1 MAWAEDEAIGPD
13 VASAGQHVS
22 ERIGRDAAAQPD
34 LEEALEASRYASHP
48 YSSHPKEWPPLVEVA
63 ETRQLPPILVERY
76 NAVAGE
82 GTALCGIFS
91 EIHRAWATVD
101 NSFFIWR
108 FDKWDGQ
115 CQEYNA
121 NEQVICAVGLARAKP
136 GIFVEA
142 IQYLLVLATPIELM
156 LVGVCCSASGDGTNP
171 YAELSLQPLP
181 EYMISTDG
189 VTVTCITCTDKGQI
203 FLAGR
208 DGHIY
213 ELQYT
218 TGSGWR
224 KRCRKVCLTAGLG
237 SLLSRWVLPNAFKF
251 SAVDPIVDMVIDEE
265 RNTIY
270 ARTEGMKLQLF
281 DLGASGDGPLKKITE
296 ERNLV
301 DPRDAPYGSR
311 RPNAQRAARSPKPSI
326 VCIAPL
332 SAMESKWLHAVAVLS
347 DGKRLFLSTSGG
359 SSSVGLST
367 GLQRPSCLKIVATRP
382 SPPLG
387 VGGGLTFGA
396 VSAAGRAQPEDL
408 ALKVESAFY
417 SAGALIMSD
426 SSATAMSSLL
436 AVQKDSAAQLSLP
449 STFGTASRSSRALRE
464 TVSALPVEGRMLCAS
479 DVFPP
484 PDAAF
489 IMQSLYADVE
499 CFAAFGKPSEKSSIK
514 LWAKGDLPTQHI
526 LPRRRIVVF
535 NTMGLMEVVFNR
547 PVDIL
552 RKLLD
557 GNTLRSQLEEFFNRF
572 GTGEAAAM
580 CLMLATK
587 LLYTEDSLISNA
599 VSEKA
604 AEAFEDPALVGMPQ
618 IDGSTALS
626 NTRTQAGGFS
636 MGQVVQE
643 AQPIFSGAYEGLC
656 LCSSRLLYPIWE
668 LPIMVVRG
676 LVGSNDRGDGVV
688 VCRLSTGAM
697 KVLESKIRSLETFFR
712 SRRNKRRGL
721 YGYVAG
727 LGDSGSILYK
737 AGPIIGSGGHSS
749 GKSPYSSH
757 IRDVNPTDQSAS
769 NKKQRLP
776 CTSAELAAMEVRAI
790 ECLRRLLRR
799 SGEALFLLQLI
810 CQHNVARLVQ
820 TLGSDLRKKLVQLT
834 FHQLVCSE
842 DGDQLAMRL
851 ISALMEYYIG
861 PEGTG
866 TIEEISTKLREGCPS
881 YFNESD
887 YKYYLAVECLERAS
901 VINNYEQKD
910 ILARDAYNL
919 LTKIPDSAD
928 LSAICKR
935 FENLRFYEAV
945 VRLPLQK
952 AQALDSHAD
961 VINGQIDGR
970 HHDII
975 TAQREQCYKIVMN
988 ALCTLKGVGQ
998 SGTQGAD
1005 KSSGS
1010 VTAIDPVSRGKY
1022 IRQIIQ
1028 LSVQWPDTM
1037 FHEHLYKTLI
1047 ELGLE
1052 NELLEYGGSDL
1063 VAFLQSAGRKHHEEE
1078 RLSSGEELVGDED
1091 VARALLGA
1099 CKDLPEPVLAVY
1111 DQLLSNGA
1119 IVPSLNLK
1127 LRLLRSVLAIL
1138 REWGMSVVAHKLGTT
1153 TAGASFFLD
1162 GTFSLNQTG
1171 SLNKG
1176 IRDKIISL
1184 ANRYMTEVRRLN
1196 LPQSQTETVYRGF
1209 RELEEKLLS
1218 QTTPNTCWVGKS
1230 EVQFP
1235 LTAAAAAA
1243 VVVMCGAAARALN
1256 SVSRGA
1262 FSWKPTGFPQQTLAA
1277 AVSRSGVGLHSGART
1292 TARLIPARA
1301 GEGRYF
1307 VVEGEGEGETRVAA
1321 EVANAEARSPLCTTL
1336 RRGGAR
1342 VRTVEHL
1349 LSAMEALGVDNCR
1362 VEVSG
1367 GDEIPLLDG
1376 SAQEWVEAIRGA
1388 SLCAAKDSSGQKME
1402 KLAPEINKPV
1412 YLQKSDCF
1420 VAALPSS
1427 RIRITY
1433 GIDFPKVSAIGC
1445 QRFATVLDA
1454 NVYSNKIAPARTF
1467 CVFEEVEKLRAA
1479 GLIKGGSLE
1488 NAMVCSTSG
1497 GWLNPPLR
1505 FEDEPCR
1512 HKSLDLIGDF
1522 SLLAQ
1527 NGNQGFPIA
1536 HVVAYKAGHAL
1547 HTDFLWHLLGRSI
1560 VGQEKLAVQ
1569 C

>member
-1 MAWAEDEAIGPD
+1 MLLVDSIVGGKPLSCTAALCRGAPTMAWGEDEAIGPD
-13 VASAGQHVS
+13 VASAGLHVS

-34 LEEALEASRYASHP
+34 LEEALEASRYSSHP
-48 YSSHPKEWPPLVEVA
+48 YSSHPKEWPPLVEIA
-63 ETRQLPPILVERY
+63 ETRQLPPMLIERY
-76 NAVAGE
+76 NAAAGE

-91 EIHRAWATVD
+91 DIHRAWATVD

-115 CQEYNA
+115 CQDYNVD
-121 NEQVICAVGLARAKP
+121 EQAICAVGLARAKP

-142 IQYLLVLATPIELM
+142 IQYLLVLATPVELV
-156 LVGVCCSASGDGTNP
+156 LVGVCCSASADGTDP

-181 EYMISTDG
+181 EYMIATDG

-224 KRCRKVCLTAGLG
+224 KRCRKVCLTTGIG

-251 SAVDPIVDMVIDEE
+251 STVDPIVDMVIDDE

-281 DLGASGDGPLKKITE
+281 DLGANGDGPLTKVTE
-296 ERNLV
+296 EKNIV
-301 DPRDAPYGSR
+301 DPRDAPYGGR
-311 RPNAQRAARSPKPSI
+311 RSNAQRSARSPKPSI
-326 VCIAPL
+326 VCISPL
-332 SAMESKWLHAVAVLS
+332 SSMESKWLHAVAVLS
-347 DGKRLFLSTSGG
+347 DGKRLFLTTSGG
-359 SSSVGLST
+359 SGSSVGLSSS
-367 GLQRPSCLKIVATRP
+367 LQRPTCLKIVATRP

-396 VSAAGRAQPEDL
+396 VSAAGRAHPEDL

-479 DVFPP
+479 DVLPL

-489 IMQSLYADVE
+489 TVQSLYADVE
-499 CFAAFGKPSEKSSIK
+499 CFTSFRKPSEKASIK

-526 LPRRRIVVF
+526 LPRRRVVVF
-535 NTMGLMEVVFNR
+535 NTMGLMEVIFNR

-552 RKLLD
+552 RKLFD
-557 GNTLRSQLEEFFNRF
+557 GNTLRSQIEEFFNRF
-572 GTGEAAAM
+572 GAGEAAAM
-580 CLMLATK
+580 CLMLAAK
-587 LLYTEDSLISNA
+587 LLYAEDSLISNA

-604 AEAFEDPALVGMPQ
+604 AEAFEDPGLVGMPQ
-618 IDGSTALS
+618 IDGTTALS

-643 AQPIFSGAYEGLC
+643 AEPLFSGAYEGLC

-668 LPIMVVRG
+668 LPIMVIRG
-676 LVGSNDRGDGVV
+676 PAGANEHEDGIV
-688 VCRLSTGAM
+688 VCRLSAGAL
-697 KVLESKIRSLETFFR
+697 KILESKIRSLETFLR

-737 AGPIIGSGGHSS
+737 TGPIMGSGGR
-749 GKSPYSSH
+749 GNGRSPYNSQ
-757 IRDVNPTDQSAS
+757 IRDMNPTDQSAS
-769 NKKQRLP
+769 SKKPRLVY
-776 CTSAELAAMEVRAI
+776 TSAELAAMEVRAM

-810 CQHNVARLVQ
+810 CHHNVVRLAQ
-820 TLGSDLRKKLVQLT
+820 TLGNDLRKKLVQLT

-861 PEGTG
+861 PEGRG
-866 TIEEISTKLREGCPS
+866 TVEEISTKLREGCPS

-901 VINNYEQKD
+901 MTNNPDERD
-910 ILARDAYNL
+910 ILARDAFNL

-952 AQALDSHAD
+952 AQALDSNAD
-961 VINGQIDGR
+961 VINGQIDPR
-970 HHDII
+970 HHDMI
-975 TAQREQCYKIVMN
+975 TLQREQCYEIVMN
-988 ALCTLKGVGQ
+988 ALRTLKGVG
-998 SGTQGAD
+998 QGAD
-1005 KSSGS
+1005 KSSGLA
-1010 VTAIDPVSRGKY
+1010 TAVDPASRSKY
-1022 IRQIIQ
+1022 IKQIIQ
-1028 LSVQWPDTM
+1028 LSVQWPDTV
-1037 FHEHLYKTLI
+1037 FHEHLYRTLI

-1063 VAFLQSAGRKHHEEE
+1063 VSFLQSAGRKHQEEVRAVSSLTSGAAKLQDLGAPISTSQTKYLE
-1078 RLSSGEELVGDED
+1078 LLARYYVLKGEHIAAARMLLILAERQCSNSEEAPTLDKRYEYLRNAVLQAKSAGIAADSSRNPIDSSTVDLLEGKLAVLRFQMQIKQELELMAARVENILSNSESPNDPFPRDNILADAEAAKAAKDKAKELSLGLKSITQLYNDYAVPFNLWEVCLEMLSFANYSGDADSKIVREIWARLLDQALTRGGVAEACSVVKRVGSKLDPADGACLPLDIISLHLEKAALDRLSSGEELVGDDD

-1099 CKDLPEPVLAVY
+1099 CKGLPEPVLAVY

-1119 IVPSLNLK
+1119 IMPSLNIK

-1138 REWGMSVVAHKLGTT
+1138 REWGMSVIAHRLGTT
-1153 TAGASFFLD
+1153 SAGASFFFD

-1171 SLNKG
+1171 TANQG
-1176 IRDKIISL
+1176 ARDKIISL

-1196 LPQSQTETVYRGF
+1196 LPQNQTENVYRGF

-1218 QTTPNTCWVGKS
+1218 P
-1230 EVQFP
+1230 
-1235 LTAAAAAA
+1235 
-1243 VVVMCGAAARALN
+1243 
-1256 SVSRGA
+1256 
-1262 FSWKPTGFPQQTLAA
+1262 
-1277 AVSRSGVGLHSGART
+1277 
-1292 TARLIPARA
+1292 
-1301 GEGRYF
+1301 Y
-1307 VVEGEGEGETRVAA
+1307 
-1321 EVANAEARSPLCTTL
+1321 
-1336 RRGGAR
+1336 
-1342 VRTVEHL
+1342 
-1349 LSAMEALGVDNCR
+1349 
-1362 VEVSG
+1362 
-1367 GDEIPLLDG
+1367 
-1376 SAQEWVEAIRGA
+1376 
-1388 SLCAAKDSSGQKME
+1388 
-1402 KLAPEINKPV
+1402 
-1412 YLQKSDCF
+1412 
-1420 VAALPSS
+1420 
-1427 RIRITY
+1427 
-1433 GIDFPKVSAIGC
+1433 
-1445 QRFATVLDA
+1445 
-1454 NVYSNKIAPARTF
+1454 
-1467 CVFEEVEKLRAA
+1467 
-1479 GLIKGGSLE
+1479 
-1488 NAMVCSTSG
+1488 
-1497 GWLNPPLR
+1497 
-1505 FEDEPCR
+1505 
-1512 HKSLDLIGDF
+1512 
-1522 SLLAQ
+1522 
-1527 NGNQGFPIA
+1527 
-1536 HVVAYKAGHAL
+1536 
-1547 HTDFLWHLLGRSI
+1547 
-1560 VGQEKLAVQ
+1560 
-1569 C
+1569 

>member
-13 VASAGQHVS
+13 VASAGLHIS

-63 ETRQLPPILVERY
+63 ETRQLPPMLIERY
-76 NAVAGE
+76 NAAAGE

-101 NSFFIWR
+101 NSFYAWR

-115 CQEYNA
+115 CQEYHA
-121 NEQVICAVGLARAKP
+121 DEQAICAVGLARAKP

-142 IQYLLVLATPIELM
+142 IQYILVLATPVELI
-156 LVGVCCSASGDGTNP
+156 LVGVCCSASADGTDP

-181 EYMISTDG
+181 EYVISTDG
-189 VTVTCITCTDKGQI
+189 VTMTCITCTDKGQI
-203 FLAGR
+203 FLSGR

-224 KRCRKVCLTAGLG
+224 KRCRKVCLTTGLG

-270 ARTEGMKLQLF
+270 TRTEGMKLQLF
-281 DLGASGDGPLKKITE
+281 DLGASGDGPLRKITE
-296 ERNLV
+296 EKNLV
-301 DPRDAPYGSR
+301 DPRDAPYGGR
-311 RPNAQRAARSPKPSI
+311 RPNASRAARSPKPSI
-326 VCIAPL
+326 VCISPL

-347 DGKRLFLSTSGG
+347 DGKRLFISTSGG
-359 SSSVGLST
+359 SSSSVGLNT

-449 STFGTASRSSRALRE
+449 STFATASRSSRALRE

-479 DVFPP
+479 DVFPL

-499 CFAAFGKPSEKSSIK
+499 CFSAFSKPSEKASIK

-552 RKLLD
+552 RKLFD
-557 GNTLRSQLEEFFNRF
+557 GNTLRSQIEEFFNRF
-572 GTGEAAAM
+572 GAGEAAAM
-580 CLMLATK
+580 CLMLAAK
-587 LLYTEDSLISNA
+587 LLYAEDSLISNT

-604 AEAFEDPALVGMPQ
+604 AEAFEDPGLVGMPQ
-618 IDGSTALS
+618 LNGTTALS

-643 AQPIFSGAYEGLC
+643 AEPLFSGAYEGLC
-656 LCSSRLLYPIWE
+656 LCSSRLLYPVWE
-668 LPIMVVRG
+668 LPVMVVRG
-676 LVGSNDRGDGVV
+676 LIGSNDHGDGVV

-697 KVLESKIRSLETFFR
+697 KVLESKIRSLETFLR

-737 AGPIIGSGGHSS
+737 TGPTIGAGA
-749 GKSPYSSH
+749 
-757 IRDVNPTDQSAS
+757 DQAAS
-769 NKKQRLP
+769 NKKPRSLY
-776 CTSAELAAMEVRAI
+776 TSAELAAMEVRAI

-799 SGEALFLLQLI
+799 SGEALVLLQLI

-820 TLGSDLRKKLVQLT
+820 TLGNDLRKKLVQLT

-851 ISALMEYYIG
+851 ISSLMEYYIG
-861 PEGTG
+861 PEGRG
-866 TIEEISTKLREGCPS
+866 TVEDISTKLREGCPS

-887 YKYYLAVECLERAS
+887 YKYYSAVENLEKAS
-901 VINNYEQKD
+901 MTNNHEERD
-910 ILARDAYNL
+910 VLAREAFNL

-945 VRLPLQK
+945 VRLPLQR
-952 AQALDSHAD
+952 AQALDSNAG
-961 VINGQIDGR
+961 VLNGQIDAR
-970 HHDII
+970 HHDTI
-975 TAQREQCYKIVMN
+975 TAQRVQCYEIVMN
-988 ALCTLKGVGQ
+988 ALRTLKGAGPSPMIAV
-998 SGTQGAD
+998 
-1005 KSSGS
+1005 
-1010 VTAIDPVSRGKY
+1010 DPASRSKC
-1022 IRQIIQ
+1022 IKQIIQ
-1028 LSVQWPDTM
+1028 LSVQWPDTA
-1037 FHEHLYKTLI
+1037 FHEHLYRTLI
-1047 ELGLE
+1047 ELSLD

-1063 VAFLQSAGRKHHEEE
+1063 VPFLQSAGRKHQEVRGAPRLDDLGAPISTTQTKYLELLARYYVLKGEHIAAARMLLILAERQCSNAEEAPALDQRYQYLSNAVLQAKSAGINADSSRNPNDSSTVDLLE
-1078 RLSSGEELVGDED
+1078 GKLAVLRFQMQIKQELESMASRLESVPSSSESPSDPFPRDNILTDLESAKDIKDKAKELSLNLKSITQLYNDYAVPFNLWEVCLEMLNFANYSGDADSKIVREIWARLLDQTLTRGGLAEACSVVKRVGSKLDPADGACLPLDIICLHLEKAALDRLSSGEELVGDED

-1099 CKDLPEPVLAVY
+1099 CKGLAEPVLAVY

-1127 LRLLRSVLAIL
+1127 LRLLRSVLVIL
-1138 REWGMSVVAHKLGTT
+1138 REWGMSVIAHKLGTT

-1171 SLNKG
+1171 SSNQG
-1176 IRDKIISL
+1176 VRDKIISL

-1196 LPQSQTETVYRGF
+1196 LPQNQTENVYRGF
-1209 RELEEKLLS
+1209 RDLEEKLLS
-1218 QTTPNTCWVGKS
+1218 P
-1230 EVQFP
+1230 
-1235 LTAAAAAA
+1235 
-1243 VVVMCGAAARALN
+1243 
-1256 SVSRGA
+1256 
-1262 FSWKPTGFPQQTLAA
+1262 
-1277 AVSRSGVGLHSGART
+1277 
-1292 TARLIPARA
+1292 
-1301 GEGRYF
+1301 Y
-1307 VVEGEGEGETRVAA
+1307 
-1321 EVANAEARSPLCTTL
+1321 
-1336 RRGGAR
+1336 
-1342 VRTVEHL
+1342 
-1349 LSAMEALGVDNCR
+1349 
-1362 VEVSG
+1362 
-1367 GDEIPLLDG
+1367 
-1376 SAQEWVEAIRGA
+1376 
-1388 SLCAAKDSSGQKME
+1388 
-1402 KLAPEINKPV
+1402 
-1412 YLQKSDCF
+1412 
-1420 VAALPSS
+1420 
-1427 RIRITY
+1427 
-1433 GIDFPKVSAIGC
+1433 
-1445 QRFATVLDA
+1445 
-1454 NVYSNKIAPARTF
+1454 
-1467 CVFEEVEKLRAA
+1467 
-1479 GLIKGGSLE
+1479 
-1488 NAMVCSTSG
+1488 
-1497 GWLNPPLR
+1497 
-1505 FEDEPCR
+1505 
-1512 HKSLDLIGDF
+1512 
-1522 SLLAQ
+1522 
-1527 NGNQGFPIA
+1527 
-1536 HVVAYKAGHAL
+1536 
-1547 HTDFLWHLLGRSI
+1547 
-1560 VGQEKLAVQ
+1560 
-1569 C
+1569 

>member
-1 MAWAEDEAIGPD
+1 MMAWAEDEAIGPD
-13 VASAGQHVS
+13 VASAGLHVS
-22 ERIGRDAAAQPD
+22 EWIGRDAAAQPD

-63 ETRQLPPILVERY
+63 ETRQLPPMLIERY
-76 NAVAGE
+76 NAAAGE

-101 NSFFIWR
+101 NSFYVWR

-115 CQEYNA
+115 CQEYHA
-121 NEQVICAVGLARAKP
+121 DEQAICAVGLARAKP

-142 IQYLLVLATPIELM
+142 IQYILILATPVEVM
-156 LVGVCCSASGDGTNP
+156 LVGVCCSASADGTDP

-189 VTVTCITCTDKGQI
+189 VTMTCITCTDRGQI
-203 FLAGR
+203 FLSGR

-224 KRCRKVCLTAGLG
+224 KRCRKVCLTTGLG
-237 SLLSRWVLPNAFKF
+237 SLLSRWVLPSAFNF

-296 ERNLV
+296 EKNLV
-301 DPRDAPYGSR
+301 DPRDAPYGGR
-311 RPNAQRAARSPKPSI
+311 RPNASRAARSPKPSI
-326 VCIAPL
+326 VCISPL

-347 DGKRLFLSTSGG
+347 DGKRLFISTSGG
-359 SSSVGLST
+359 SSSSVGLNS

-449 STFGTASRSSRALRE
+449 STFATASRSSKALRE

-479 DVFPP
+479 DVFPL

-499 CFAAFGKPSEKSSIK
+499 CLSAFRKLSEKASVK

-526 LPRRRIVVF
+526 LPRRRMVVF
-535 NTMGLMEVVFNR
+535 NTMGLMELVFNR

-552 RKLLD
+552 RKLFD
-557 GNTLRSQLEEFFNRF
+557 GNTLRSQIEEFFNRF
-572 GTGEAAAM
+572 GAGEAAAM
-580 CLMLATK
+580 CLMLAAK

-604 AEAFEDPALVGMPQ
+604 AEAFEDPGLVGMPQ
-618 IDGSTALS
+618 LNGTTALS

-643 AQPIFSGAYEGLC
+643 AEPLFSGAYEGLC
-656 LCSSRLLYPIWE
+656 LCSSRLLYPVWE
-668 LPIMVVRG
+668 LPVMVVRG
-676 LVGSNDRGDGVV
+676 LIGSNDHGDGVV

-697 KVLESKIRSLETFFR
+697 KVLESKIRSLETFLR

-737 AGPIIGSGGHSS
+737 TGPTIGAGIHNN
-749 GKSPYSSH
+749 GKTPYR
-757 IRDVNPTDQSAS
+757 IRDMDSADQSAS
-769 NKKQRLP
+769 NKKPRSLY
-776 CTSAELAAMEVRAI
+776 TSAELAAMEVRAI

-799 SGEALFLLQLI
+799 SGEALVLLQLL

-820 TLGSDLRKKLVQLT
+820 TLGNDLRKKLVQLT

-851 ISALMEYYIG
+851 ISSLMEYYIG
-861 PEGTG
+861 PEGKG
-866 TIEEISTKLREGCPS
+866 TVEDISTKLREGCPS

-887 YKYYLAVECLERAS
+887 YKYYSAVESLEKAS
-901 VINNYEQKD
+901 MTNNQDERD
-910 ILARDAYNL
+910 ILAREAFNL
-919 LTKIPDSAD
+919 LTRIPDSAD

-952 AQALDSHAD
+952 AQALDSNAD
-961 VINGQIDGR
+961 VINGQIDAR
-970 HHDII
+970 HHDTI
-975 TAQREQCYKIVMN
+975 TAQRVQCYEIVMN
-988 ALCTLKGVGQ
+988 ALRTLKGAGR
-998 SGTQGAD
+998 SGAPGP
-1005 KSSGS
+1005 
-1010 VTAIDPVSRGKY
+1010 VTALDPASRSKC
-1022 IRQIIQ
+1022 IKQIIQ
-1028 LSVQWPDTM
+1028 LSVQWPDTA
-1037 FHEHLYKTLI
+1037 FHEHLYRTLI
-1047 ELGLE
+1047 ELGLD

-1063 VAFLQSAGRKHHEEE
+1063 VAFLQSAGRKHQEEVRGAPRLDDLGAPISTSQTKYLE
-1078 RLSSGEELVGDED
+1078 LLARYYVLKGEHVAAARMLLILAERQCSNAEEAPALDQRYQYLSNAVLQAKSAGIAADSSRNPIDSSTVDLLEGKLAVLRFQMQIKQELESMASRLETIPGSSESPSDPFPRDNVLADAESAKEAKDKAKELSLNLKSITQLYNDYAVPFNLWEVCLEMLNFANYSGDADSKIVREIWARLLDQTLTRGGLAEACSVVKRVGSKLDPADGACLPLDIICLHLEKAALDRLSSGQELVGDED

-1099 CKDLPEPVLAVY
+1099 CKGQAEPVLAVY

-1138 REWGMSVVAHKLGTT
+1138 REWGMSVIAHKLGTT

-1171 SLNKG
+1171 SLQKG
-1176 IRDKIISL
+1176 VRDKIISL

-1196 LPQSQTETVYRGF
+1196 LPQSQTDNVYRGF
-1209 RELEEKLLS
+1209 RDLEEKLLS
-1218 QTTPNTCWVGKS
+1218 P
-1230 EVQFP
+1230 
-1235 LTAAAAAA
+1235 
-1243 VVVMCGAAARALN
+1243 
-1256 SVSRGA
+1256 
-1262 FSWKPTGFPQQTLAA
+1262 
-1277 AVSRSGVGLHSGART
+1277 
-1292 TARLIPARA
+1292 
-1301 GEGRYF
+1301 Y
-1307 VVEGEGEGETRVAA
+1307 
-1321 EVANAEARSPLCTTL
+1321 
-1336 RRGGAR
+1336 
-1342 VRTVEHL
+1342 
-1349 LSAMEALGVDNCR
+1349 
-1362 VEVSG
+1362 
-1367 GDEIPLLDG
+1367 
-1376 SAQEWVEAIRGA
+1376 
-1388 SLCAAKDSSGQKME
+1388 
-1402 KLAPEINKPV
+1402 
-1412 YLQKSDCF
+1412 
-1420 VAALPSS
+1420 
-1427 RIRITY
+1427 
-1433 GIDFPKVSAIGC
+1433 
-1445 QRFATVLDA
+1445 
-1454 NVYSNKIAPARTF
+1454 
-1467 CVFEEVEKLRAA
+1467 
-1479 GLIKGGSLE
+1479 
-1488 NAMVCSTSG
+1488 
-1497 GWLNPPLR
+1497 
-1505 FEDEPCR
+1505 
-1512 HKSLDLIGDF
+1512 
-1522 SLLAQ
+1522 
-1527 NGNQGFPIA
+1527 
-1536 HVVAYKAGHAL
+1536 
-1547 HTDFLWHLLGRSI
+1547 
-1560 VGQEKLAVQ
+1560 
-1569 C
+1569 

>member
-13 VASAGQHVS
+13 VASAGLHVS

-63 ETRQLPPILVERY
+63 ETRQLPPMLIERY
-76 NAVAGE
+76 NAAAGE

-101 NSFFIWR
+101 NSFYVWR

-115 CQEYNA
+115 CQEYHA
-121 NEQVICAVGLARAKP
+121 DEQAICAVGLARAKP

-142 IQYLLVLATPIELM
+142 IQHILILATPVEVM
-156 LVGVCCSASGDGTNP
+156 LVGVCCSASADGTDP

-189 VTVTCITCTDKGQI
+189 VTMTCITCTDRGQI
-203 FLAGR
+203 FLSGR

-224 KRCRKVCLTAGLG
+224 KRCRKVCLTTGLG
-237 SLLSRWVLPNAFKF
+237 SLLSRWVLPSAFNF

-296 ERNLV
+296 EKNLV
-301 DPRDAPYGSR
+301 DPRDAPYGGR
-311 RPNAQRAARSPKPSI
+311 RPNASRAARSPKPSI
-326 VCIAPL
+326 VCISPL

-347 DGKRLFLSTSGG
+347 DGKRLFISTSGG
-359 SSSVGLST
+359 SSSSVGLNS

-449 STFGTASRSSRALRE
+449 STFATASRSSKALRE

-479 DVFPP
+479 DVFPL

-499 CFAAFGKPSEKSSIK
+499 CLSAFRKPSEKASVK

-526 LPRRRIVVF
+526 LPRRRMVVF
-535 NTMGLMEVVFNR
+535 NTMGLMELVFNR

-552 RKLLD
+552 RKLFD
-557 GNTLRSQLEEFFNRF
+557 GNTLRSQIEEFFNRF
-572 GTGEAAAM
+572 GAGEAAAM
-580 CLMLATK
+580 CLMLAAK

-604 AEAFEDPALVGMPQ
+604 AEAFEDPGLVGMPQ
-618 IDGSTALS
+618 LNGTTALS

-643 AQPIFSGAYEGLC
+643 AEPLFSGAYEGLC
-656 LCSSRLLYPIWE
+656 LCSSRLLYPVWE
-668 LPIMVVRG
+668 LPVMVVRG
-676 LVGSNDRGDGVV
+676 LIGSNDHGDGVV

-697 KVLESKIRSLETFFR
+697 KVLESKIRSLETFLR

-737 AGPIIGSGGHSS
+737 TGPTIGAGIHNN
-749 GKSPYSSH
+749 GKSPYR
-757 IRDVNPTDQSAS
+757 IRDMDSADQSAS
-769 NKKQRLP
+769 NKKPRSLY
-776 CTSAELAAMEVRAI
+776 TSAELAAMEVRAI

-799 SGEALFLLQLI
+799 SGEALVLLQLI

-820 TLGSDLRKKLVQLT
+820 TLGNDLRKKLVQLT

-851 ISALMEYYIG
+851 ISSLMEYYIG
-861 PEGTG
+861 PEGKG
-866 TIEEISTKLREGCPS
+866 TVEDISTKLREGCPS

-887 YKYYLAVECLERAS
+887 YKYYSAVESLEKAS
-901 VINNYEQKD
+901 MTNNQDERD
-910 ILARDAYNL
+910 ILAREAFNL

-952 AQALDSHAD
+952 AQALDSNAD
-961 VINGQIDGR
+961 VINGQIDAR
-970 HHDII
+970 HHDTI
-975 TAQREQCYKIVMN
+975 TAQRVQCYEIVMN
-988 ALCTLKGVGQ
+988 ALRTLKGAGR
-998 SGTQGAD
+998 SGAPGP
-1005 KSSGS
+1005 
-1010 VTAIDPVSRGKY
+1010 VTALDPASRSKC
-1022 IRQIIQ
+1022 IKQIIQ
-1028 LSVQWPDTM
+1028 LSVQWPDTA
-1037 FHEHLYKTLI
+1037 FHEHLYRTLI
-1047 ELGLE
+1047 ELGLD

-1063 VAFLQSAGRKHHEEE
+1063 VAFLQSAGRKHQEEVNPNNNLVRGAPRLDDLGAPISTSQTKYLE
-1078 RLSSGEELVGDED
+1078 LLARYYVLKGEHVAAARMLLILAERQCSNAEEAPALDQRYQYLSNAVLQAKSAGIAADSSRNPIDSSTVDLLEGKLAVLRFQMQIKQELESMASRLETIPGSSESPSDPFPRDNILADAESAKEAKDKAKELSLNLKSITQLYNDYAVPFNLWEDRLSSGQELVGDED

-1099 CKDLPEPVLAVY
+1099 CKGLAEPVLAVY

-1138 REWGMSVVAHKLGTT
+1138 REWGMSVIAHKLGTT

-1171 SLNKG
+1171 SLQKG
-1176 IRDKIISL
+1176 VRDKIISL

-1196 LPQSQTETVYRGF
+1196 LPQNQTDNVYRGF
-1209 RELEEKLLS
+1209 CDLEEKLLS
-1218 QTTPNTCWVGKS
+1218 P
-1230 EVQFP
+1230 
-1235 LTAAAAAA
+1235 
-1243 VVVMCGAAARALN
+1243 
-1256 SVSRGA
+1256 
-1262 FSWKPTGFPQQTLAA
+1262 
-1277 AVSRSGVGLHSGART
+1277 
-1292 TARLIPARA
+1292 
-1301 GEGRYF
+1301 Y
-1307 VVEGEGEGETRVAA
+1307 
-1321 EVANAEARSPLCTTL
+1321 
-1336 RRGGAR
+1336 
-1342 VRTVEHL
+1342 
-1349 LSAMEALGVDNCR
+1349 
-1362 VEVSG
+1362 
-1367 GDEIPLLDG
+1367 
-1376 SAQEWVEAIRGA
+1376 
-1388 SLCAAKDSSGQKME
+1388 
-1402 KLAPEINKPV
+1402 
-1412 YLQKSDCF
+1412 
-1420 VAALPSS
+1420 
-1427 RIRITY
+1427 
-1433 GIDFPKVSAIGC
+1433 
-1445 QRFATVLDA
+1445 
-1454 NVYSNKIAPARTF
+1454 
-1467 CVFEEVEKLRAA
+1467 
-1479 GLIKGGSLE
+1479 
-1488 NAMVCSTSG
+1488 
-1497 GWLNPPLR
+1497 
-1505 FEDEPCR
+1505 
-1512 HKSLDLIGDF
+1512 
-1522 SLLAQ
+1522 
-1527 NGNQGFPIA
+1527 
-1536 HVVAYKAGHAL
+1536 
-1547 HTDFLWHLLGRSI
+1547 
-1560 VGQEKLAVQ
+1560 
-1569 C
+1569 

>member
-1 MAWAEDEAIGPD
+1 MAWGEDEAIGPD
-13 VASAGQHVS
+13 VASAGLHVS

-48 YSSHPKEWPPLVEVA
+48 YSSHPKEWPPLVEIA
-63 ETRQLPPILVERY
+63 ETRQLPHMLIERY
-76 NAVAGE
+76 NAAAGE

-91 EIHRAWATVD
+91 DIHQAWATVD

-115 CQEYNA
+115 CQFYNVD
-121 NEQVICAVGLARAKP
+121 EQAICAVGLAKAKP
-136 GIFVEA
+136 GIFIEA
-142 IQYLLVLATPIELM
+142 IQYILVLATPVELV
-156 LVGVCCSASGDGTNP
+156 LVGVCCSASADGTDP
-171 YAELSLQPLP
+171 YGELSLQPLP
-181 EYMISTDG
+181 EYMIATDG
-189 VTVTCITCTDKGQI
+189 VTMTCITCTDKGQI

-224 KRCRKVCLTAGLG
+224 KRCRKVCLTTGIG

-251 SAVDPIVDMVIDEE
+251 STVDPIVNMVIDDE

-281 DLGASGDGPLKKITE
+281 DLGANGDGPLTKVTE
-296 ERNLV
+296 EKNIV
-301 DPRDAPYGSR
+301 DPRDAPYGGR
-311 RPNAQRAARSPKPSI
+311 RPNAHRSARSPKPSI
-326 VCIAPL
+326 VCISPL

-347 DGKRLFLSTSGG
+347 DGKRLFLTTSGG
-359 SSSVGLST
+359 SGSSVGLNSS
-367 GLQRPSCLKIVATRP
+367 LQRPTCLKIVATRP

-396 VSAAGRAQPEDL
+396 VSAAGRAHPEDL

-479 DVFPP
+479 DVLPL

-489 IMQSLYADVE
+489 TVQSLYADVE
-499 CFAAFGKPSEKSSIK
+499 CFTGFRKPSEKACIK

-526 LPRRRIVVF
+526 LPRRRVVVF
-535 NTMGLMEVVFNR
+535 NTMGLMEVIFNR

-552 RKLLD
+552 RKLFD
-557 GNTLRSQLEEFFNRF
+557 GNTLRSQIEEFFNRF
-572 GTGEAAAM
+572 GAGEAAAM
-580 CLMLATK
+580 CLMLAAK
-587 LLYTEDSLISNA
+587 LLYAEDSLISNS

-604 AEAFEDPALVGMPQ
+604 AEAFEDPGLVGMPQ
-618 IDGSTALS
+618 IGGTSALS

-643 AQPIFSGAYEGLC
+643 AEPLFSGAYEGLC

-668 LPIMVVRG
+668 LPIMVIRG
-676 LVGSNDRGDGVV
+676 PAGANEHEDGIV
-688 VCRLSTGAM
+688 VCRLSAGVL
-697 KVLESKIRSLETFFR
+697 KILESKIRSLETFLR

-737 AGPIIGSGGHSS
+737 TGPIIGSGGP
-749 GKSPYSSH
+749 GNGRSPYNSH
-757 IRDVNPTDQSAS
+757 IRDMNPTDQSAS
-769 NKKQRLP
+769 SKKPRMLY
-776 CTSAELAAMEVRAI
+776 TSAELAAMEVRAM

-799 SGEALFLLQLI
+799 SGEALFLLHLI
-810 CQHNVARLVQ
+810 CQHNVCRLAQ
-820 TLGSDLRKKLVQLT
+820 TLGNDLRKELVQLT

-861 PEGTG
+861 PEGRG
-866 TIEEISTKLREGCPS
+866 TVEEISTKLREGCPS

-901 VINNYEQKD
+901 MTHNPDERD
-910 ILARDAYNL
+910 ILTRDAFNL

-952 AQALDSHAD
+952 AQSLDSNAD
-961 VINGQIDGR
+961 VINGQIDPR
-970 HHDII
+970 HHDMIML
-975 TAQREQCYKIVMN
+975 QREQCYEIVMN
-988 ALCTLKGVGQ
+988 ALRILKGVGK
-998 SGTQGAD
+998 SGMQGAD
-1005 KSSGS
+1005 KSSGLG
-1010 VTAIDPVSRGKY
+1010 TAVDPASRSNY
-1022 IRQIIQ
+1022 IKQIIQ
-1028 LSVQWPDTM
+1028 LSVQWPDTI
-1037 FHEHLYKTLI
+1037 FHEYLYRTLI

-1063 VAFLQSAGRKHHEEE
+1063 VSFLQSAGRKHQEEVRAVSSLTSGAAKLQDLGAPISTSQTKYLE
-1078 RLSSGEELVGDED
+1078 LLARYYVLKGEHIAAVRMLLILAERQCSNSEEAPTLDKRFEYLTNAVLQAKSAGITADSSRNPIDSSTADLLEGKLAVLRFQMRIKQELELMAARVENIPSSSESPSDPFPRDNILADTEIAKAAKDKAKELSLNLKSITQLYNDYAVPFNLWEVCLEMLSFANYSGDADSKIVREIWARLLDQAITRGGIAEACSVVKRVGSNLDPADGACLPLDIICLHLEKAALDRLSSGEELVGDD
-1091 VARALLGA
+1091 DAARALLGA
-1099 CKDLPEPVLAVY
+1099 CKGLPEPVLAVY

-1119 IVPSLNLK
+1119 IMPSLNLK

-1138 REWGMSVVAHKLGTT
+1138 REWGMSVIAHRLGT
-1153 TAGASFFLD
+1153 ANAAASFFFD

-1171 SLNKG
+1171 TANQG
-1176 IRDKIISL
+1176 AGDKIISL

-1196 LPQSQTETVYRGF
+1196 LPHNQTENVYRGF

-1218 QTTPNTCWVGKS
+1218 P
-1230 EVQFP
+1230 
-1235 LTAAAAAA
+1235 
-1243 VVVMCGAAARALN
+1243 
-1256 SVSRGA
+1256 
-1262 FSWKPTGFPQQTLAA
+1262 
-1277 AVSRSGVGLHSGART
+1277 
-1292 TARLIPARA
+1292 
-1301 GEGRYF
+1301 Y
-1307 VVEGEGEGETRVAA
+1307 
-1321 EVANAEARSPLCTTL
+1321 
-1336 RRGGAR
+1336 
-1342 VRTVEHL
+1342 
-1349 LSAMEALGVDNCR
+1349 
-1362 VEVSG
+1362 
-1367 GDEIPLLDG
+1367 
-1376 SAQEWVEAIRGA
+1376 
-1388 SLCAAKDSSGQKME
+1388 
-1402 KLAPEINKPV
+1402 
-1412 YLQKSDCF
+1412 
-1420 VAALPSS
+1420 
-1427 RIRITY
+1427 
-1433 GIDFPKVSAIGC
+1433 
-1445 QRFATVLDA
+1445 
-1454 NVYSNKIAPARTF
+1454 
-1467 CVFEEVEKLRAA
+1467 
-1479 GLIKGGSLE
+1479 
-1488 NAMVCSTSG
+1488 
-1497 GWLNPPLR
+1497 
-1505 FEDEPCR
+1505 
-1512 HKSLDLIGDF
+1512 
-1522 SLLAQ
+1522 
-1527 NGNQGFPIA
+1527 
-1536 HVVAYKAGHAL
+1536 
-1547 HTDFLWHLLGRSI
+1547 
-1560 VGQEKLAVQ
+1560 
-1569 C
+1569 

>member
-1 MAWAEDEAIGPD
+1 MMW
-13 VASAGQHVS
+13 
-22 ERIGRDAAAQPD
+22 
-34 LEEALEASRYASHP
+34 LLNALCFVFFWTLSQ
-48 YSSHPKEWPPLVEVA
+48 WPPLVEVA
-63 ETRQLPPILVERY
+63 ETRQLPPVLIERY
-76 NAVAGE
+76 NAAAGE

-91 EIHRAWATVD
+91 DIHRAWATVD
-101 NSFFIWR
+101 NSCFVWR

-115 CQEYNA
+115 CQEYSVD
-121 NEQVICAVGLARAKP
+121 EQAICAVGLARAKP

-142 IQYLLVLATPIELM
+142 IQYLLVLATPVELV
-156 LVGVCCSASGDGTNP
+156 LVGVCCSASADGTDP

-181 EYMISTDG
+181 EYMIATDG
-189 VTVTCITCTDKGQI
+189 VTMTCITCTDRGQI

-224 KRCRKVCLTAGLG
+224 KRCRKVCLTTGIG

-251 SAVDPIVDMVIDEE
+251 STVDPIVDMVVDEE

-281 DLGASGDGPLKKITE
+281 DLGASGDGPLTKITE
-296 ERNLV
+296 EKNIV

-311 RPNAQRAARSPKPSI
+311 RPTAARAARSPKPSI

-359 SSSVGLST
+359 SGSSVGLNS
-367 GLQRPSCLKIVATRP
+367 GLQRPTCLKIVATRP

-436 AVQKDSAAQLSLP
+436 AVQKDSAAQLTLP
-449 STFGTASRSSRALRE
+449 STFGSASRSSRALRE
-464 TVSALPVEGRMLCAS
+464 TVSALPFEGRMLCAS
-479 DVFPP
+479 DVFPL

-489 IMQSLYADVE
+489 VMQSLYADVE
-499 CFAAFGKPSEKSSIK
+499 CFAGFRKPSEKASIK

-526 LPRRRIVVF
+526 LPRRRVVVF

-552 RKLLD
+552 RKLFD
-557 GNTLRSQLEEFFNRF
+557 GNTLRSQIEEFFNRF
-572 GTGEAAAM
+572 GAGEAAAM
-580 CLMLATK
+580 CLMLAAK
-587 LLYTEDSLISNA
+587 LLYAEDSLISNA

-604 AEAFEDPALVGMPQ
+604 AEAFEDPGLVGMPQ
-618 IDGSTALS
+618 IDGTTALS

-643 AQPIFSGAYEGLC
+643 AEPLFSGAYEGLC

-668 LPIMVVRG
+668 LPIMVIRG
-676 LVGSNDRGDGVV
+676 PAGHIEREDGVV

-697 KVLESKIRSLETFFR
+697 KVLESKIRSLETFLR

-737 AGPIIGSGGHSS
+737 TGPIIGSGLQNDGR
-749 GKSPYSSH
+749 SPYGSQ
-757 IRDVNPTDQSAS
+757 IRDMNSADQSAS
-769 NKKQRLP
+769 SKKPRLLY
-776 CTSAELAAMEVRAI
+776 TSAELAAMEVRAM

-810 CQHNVARLVQ
+810 CQHNVARLAQ
-820 TLGSDLRKKLVQLT
+820 TLGDDLRKKLVHLT

-861 PEGTG
+861 PEGRG
-866 TIEEISTKLREGCPS
+866 TVDEISTKLREGCPS

-901 VINNYEQKD
+901 MTNNHDERE
-910 ILARDAYNL
+910 ILARDAFNL

-952 AQALDSHAD
+952 AQALDSNAD
-961 VINGQIDGR
+961 VLNGQIDPR
-970 HHDII
+970 HHDTI
-975 TAQREQCYKIVMN
+975 TLQREQCYEIVMN
-988 ALCTLKGVGQ
+988 ALRTLKGVGQ
-998 SGTQGAD
+998 SGT
-1005 KSSGS
+1005 SGLG
-1010 VTAIDPVSRGKY
+1010 TAVDPASRSKY
-1022 IRQIIQ
+1022 IKQIIQ
-1028 LSVQWPDTM
+1028 LSVQWPDTV
-1037 FHEHLYKTLI
+1037 FHEHLYRTLI

-1063 VAFLQSAGRKHHEEE
+1063 VSFLQSSGRKHEAEVRAVSSVTSGARLHDLGAPISTSQTKYLELLASLQD
-1078 RLSSGEELVGDED
+1078 RLSSGEELVGEED
-1091 VARALLGA
+1091 VARSLLGA
-1099 CKDLPEPVLAVY
+1099 CKGLPEPVLAVY

-1119 IVPSLNLK
+1119 IMPSLNLK

-1138 REWGMSVVAHKLGTT
+1138 REWGMSVVAHRLGTT
-1153 TAGASFFLD
+1153 SAGASFFFD
-1162 GTFSLNQTG
+1162 GNFSLNQTG
-1171 SLNKG
+1171 ASNQG
-1176 IRDKIISL
+1176 VRDKIISL
-1184 ANRYMTEVRRLN
+1184 ANRYMTEVKRLN
-1196 LPQSQTETVYRGF
+1196 LAQNQTENVYRGF

-1218 QTTPNTCWVGKS
+1218 P
-1230 EVQFP
+1230 
-1235 LTAAAAAA
+1235 
-1243 VVVMCGAAARALN
+1243 
-1256 SVSRGA
+1256 
-1262 FSWKPTGFPQQTLAA
+1262 
-1277 AVSRSGVGLHSGART
+1277 
-1292 TARLIPARA
+1292 
-1301 GEGRYF
+1301 Y
-1307 VVEGEGEGETRVAA
+1307 
-1321 EVANAEARSPLCTTL
+1321 
-1336 RRGGAR
+1336 
-1342 VRTVEHL
+1342 
-1349 LSAMEALGVDNCR
+1349 
-1362 VEVSG
+1362 
-1367 GDEIPLLDG
+1367 
-1376 SAQEWVEAIRGA
+1376 
-1388 SLCAAKDSSGQKME
+1388 
-1402 KLAPEINKPV
+1402 
-1412 YLQKSDCF
+1412 
-1420 VAALPSS
+1420 
-1427 RIRITY
+1427 
-1433 GIDFPKVSAIGC
+1433 
-1445 QRFATVLDA
+1445 
-1454 NVYSNKIAPARTF
+1454 
-1467 CVFEEVEKLRAA
+1467 
-1479 GLIKGGSLE
+1479 
-1488 NAMVCSTSG
+1488 
-1497 GWLNPPLR
+1497 
-1505 FEDEPCR
+1505 
-1512 HKSLDLIGDF
+1512 
-1522 SLLAQ
+1522 
-1527 NGNQGFPIA
+1527 
-1536 HVVAYKAGHAL
+1536 
-1547 HTDFLWHLLGRSI
+1547 
-1560 VGQEKLAVQ
+1560 
-1569 C
+1569 

>member
-13 VASAGQHVS
+13 VASAGLHVS

-63 ETRQLPPILVERY
+63 ETRQLPPMLIERY
-76 NAVAGE
+76 NAAAGE

-115 CQEYNA
+115 CQEHSA
-121 NEQVICAVGLARAKP
+121 DDQVICAVGLARAKP

-142 IQYLLVLATPIELM
+142 IQYLLVLATPVELI
-156 LVGVCCSASGDGTNP
+156 LVGVCCSTSPDGTDT

-181 EYMISTDG
+181 EYIISTDG
-189 VTVTCITCTDKGQI
+189 VTMTCITCTDKGQI

-224 KRCRKVCLTAGLG
+224 KRCRKVCLTTGLG

-296 ERNLV
+296 EKNLV
-301 DPRDAPYGSR
+301 DPRDKPYGGR

-326 VCIAPL
+326 VYFAPL
-332 SAMESKWLHAVAVLS
+332 SAMESKLIHAVAVLS
-347 DGKRLFLSTSGG
+347 DGKRLFISTSGG
-359 SSSVGLST
+359 NSSVGLST
-367 GLQRPSCLKIVATRP
+367 GSQRPSCLKIVATRP

-417 SAGALIMSD
+417 SASALIMSD
-426 SSATAMSSLL
+426 SSSTAMSSLL

-449 STFGTASRSSRALRE
+449 STFGTTSRSSGALRE

-479 DVFPP
+479 DVFPL

-489 IMQSLYADVE
+489 IIQSLYSDVE

-552 RKLLD
+552 RKLFD
-557 GNTLRSQLEEFFNRF
+557 GNTLRSRLEEFFNRF
-572 GTGEAAAM
+572 GAGEAAAM
-580 CLMLATK
+580 CLMLAAK
-587 LLYTEDSLISNA
+587 LLYAEDSLISNA

-604 AEAFEDPALVGMPQ
+604 AEAFEDPGLVGMPQ

-668 LPIMVVRG
+668 LPVMVVRG
-676 LVGSNDRGDGVV
+676 LIGSNDCGDGVV

-697 KVLESKIRSLETFFR
+697 KVLESKIRSLETFLR

-721 YGYVAG
+721 YSYVAG
-727 LGDSGSILYK
+727 LGDSGSILYR
-737 AGPIIGSGGHSS
+737 AGPIIGSGGHNS

-757 IRDVNPTDQSAS
+757 IRDIDPIDQSAS

-776 CTSAELAAMEVRAI
+776 YTSAELAAMEVRAI

-799 SGEALFLLQLI
+799 SGEALFLLQLV
-810 CQHNVARLVQ
+810 CQHNIARLVQ
-820 TLGSDLRKKLVQLT
+820 TLGNDLRKKLVQLT

-861 PEGTG
+861 PEGRG
-866 TIEEISTKLREGCPS
+866 TVDEVSTKLREGCPS

-887 YKYYLAVECLERAS
+887 YKYYLAVECLEKAS
-901 VINNYEQKD
+901 MTDNQDEKD
-910 ILARDAYNL
+910 ILARDAFNL

-928 LSAICKR
+928 LSSICKR
-935 FENLRFYEAV
+935 FENLRFYDAV

-952 AQALDSHAD
+952 AQALDSNAD
-961 VINGQIDGR
+961 VINGQIDAR
-970 HHDII
+970 HHDTI

-988 ALCTLKGVGQ
+988 ALCTLKPGGQ
-998 SGTQGAD
+998 SGTQGVD
-1005 KSSGS
+1005 KPSGS
-1010 VTAIDPVSRGKY
+1010 VTALAPASRGKY
-1022 IRQIIQ
+1022 IKQIIQ
-1028 LSVQWPDTM
+1028 LSVQWPDTV
-1037 FHEHLYKTLI
+1037 FHEHLYRTLI

-1063 VAFLQSAGRKHHEEE
+1063 VAFLQSAGRKHHEEVQGLPAVSTSQTKYLE
-1078 RLSSGEELVGDED
+1078 LLARYYVLKGEHIAAARMLLILAERQCSSVEEAPILDQRFQYLSNAALQAKSAGISADSSRNPVDSNIIDLLEGKLAVLRFQMQIKQELEFMASRLENMPGSSESPSDPFPRDTILADVETARSAMEKAKEISLNLKSITQLYNDYAVPFNLWEVCLEILNFANYSGDADSKIVREIWARLLDQALTRGGVAEACSVVKRVGSKLDPADGACLPLDIICLHLEKAALDRLSSGEELVSDED

-1099 CKDLPEPVLAVY
+1099 CKGLPEPVLAVY

-1138 REWGMSVVAHKLGTT
+1138 REWGMSVIAHKLGTT

-1171 SLNKG
+1171 ALNKG
-1176 IRDKIISL
+1176 IQDKIISL
-1184 ANRYMTEVRRLN
+1184 ANRYTTEVRRLN
-1196 LPQSQTETVYRGF
+1196 LPQSQTENVYQGF

-1218 QTTPNTCWVGKS
+1218 Q
-1230 EVQFP
+1230 
-1235 LTAAAAAA
+1235 
-1243 VVVMCGAAARALN
+1243 
-1256 SVSRGA
+1256 
-1262 FSWKPTGFPQQTLAA
+1262 
-1277 AVSRSGVGLHSGART
+1277 
-1292 TARLIPARA
+1292 
-1301 GEGRYF
+1301 
-1307 VVEGEGEGETRVAA
+1307 
-1321 EVANAEARSPLCTTL
+1321 
-1336 RRGGAR
+1336 
-1342 VRTVEHL
+1342 
-1349 LSAMEALGVDNCR
+1349 
-1362 VEVSG
+1362 
-1367 GDEIPLLDG
+1367 
-1376 SAQEWVEAIRGA
+1376 
-1388 SLCAAKDSSGQKME
+1388 
-1402 KLAPEINKPV
+1402 
-1412 YLQKSDCF
+1412 
-1420 VAALPSS
+1420 
-1427 RIRITY
+1427 
-1433 GIDFPKVSAIGC
+1433 
-1445 QRFATVLDA
+1445 
-1454 NVYSNKIAPARTF
+1454 
-1467 CVFEEVEKLRAA
+1467 
-1479 GLIKGGSLE
+1479 
-1488 NAMVCSTSG
+1488 
-1497 GWLNPPLR
+1497 
-1505 FEDEPCR
+1505 
-1512 HKSLDLIGDF
+1512 
-1522 SLLAQ
+1522 
-1527 NGNQGFPIA
+1527 
-1536 HVVAYKAGHAL
+1536 
-1547 HTDFLWHLLGRSI
+1547 
-1560 VGQEKLAVQ
+1560 
-1569 C
+1569 

>member
-13 VASAGQHVS
+13 VASAGLHVS

-63 ETRQLPPILVERY
+63 ETRQLPPMLIERY
-76 NAVAGE
+76 NAAAGE

-101 NSFFIWR
+101 NSFYVWR

-115 CQEYNA
+115 CQEYHA
-121 NEQVICAVGLARAKP
+121 DEQAICAVGLARAKP

-142 IQYLLVLATPIELM
+142 IQYILILATPVEVM
-156 LVGVCCSASGDGTNP
+156 LVGVCCSASADGTDP

-189 VTVTCITCTDKGQI
+189 VTMTCITCTDRGQI
-203 FLAGR
+203 FLSGR

-224 KRCRKVCLTAGLG
+224 KRCRKVCLTTGLG
-237 SLLSRWVLPNAFKF
+237 SLLSRWVLPSAFNF

-296 ERNLV
+296 EKNLV
-301 DPRDAPYGSR
+301 DPRDAPYGGR
-311 RPNAQRAARSPKPSI
+311 RPNASRAARSPKPSI
-326 VCIAPL
+326 VCISPL

-347 DGKRLFLSTSGG
+347 DGKRLFISTSGG
-359 SSSVGLST
+359 SSSSVGLNSS
-367 GLQRPSCLKIVATRP
+367 LQRPSCLKIVATRP

-449 STFGTASRSSRALRE
+449 STFATASRSSKALRE

-479 DVFPP
+479 DVFPL

-499 CFAAFGKPSEKSSIK
+499 CLSAFRKPSEKASVK

-526 LPRRRIVVF
+526 LPRRRMVVF
-535 NTMGLMEVVFNR
+535 NTMGLMELVFNR

-552 RKLLD
+552 RKLFD
-557 GNTLRSQLEEFFNRF
+557 GNTLRSQIEEFFNRF
-572 GTGEAAAM
+572 GAGEAAAM
-580 CLMLATK
+580 CLMLAAK

-604 AEAFEDPALVGMPQ
+604 AEAFEDPGLVGMPQ
-618 IDGSTALS
+618 LNGTTALS

-643 AQPIFSGAYEGLC
+643 AEPLFSGAYEGLC
-656 LCSSRLLYPIWE
+656 LCSSRLLYPVWE
-668 LPIMVVRG
+668 LPVMVVRG
-676 LVGSNDRGDGVV
+676 LIGSNDHGDGVV

-697 KVLESKIRSLETFFR
+697 KVLESKIRSLETFLR

-737 AGPIIGSGGHSS
+737 TGPTIGAGIHNN
-749 GKSPYSSH
+749 GKSPYR
-757 IRDVNPTDQSAS
+757 IRDMDSADQSAS
-769 NKKQRLP
+769 NKKPRSLY
-776 CTSAELAAMEVRAI
+776 TSAELAAMEVRAI

-799 SGEALFLLQLI
+799 SGEALVLLQLI

-820 TLGSDLRKKLVQLT
+820 TLGNDLRKKLVQLT

-851 ISALMEYYIG
+851 ISSLMEYYIG
-861 PEGTG
+861 PEGKG
-866 TIEEISTKLREGCPS
+866 TVEDISTKLREGCPS

-887 YKYYLAVECLERAS
+887 YKYYSAVESLEKAS
-901 VINNYEQKD
+901 MTNNQDERD
-910 ILARDAYNL
+910 ILAREAFNL

-952 AQALDSHAD
+952 AQALDSNAD
-961 VINGQIDGR
+961 VVNGQIDAR
-970 HHDII
+970 HHDTI
-975 TAQREQCYKIVMN
+975 TAQRVQCYEIVMN
-988 ALCTLKGVGQ
+988 ALRTLKGAGR
-998 SGTQGAD
+998 SGAPGP
-1005 KSSGS
+1005 
-1010 VTAIDPVSRGKY
+1010 VTALDPASRSKC
-1022 IRQIIQ
+1022 IKQIIQ
-1028 LSVQWPDTM
+1028 LSVQWPDTA
-1037 FHEHLYKTLI
+1037 FHEHLYRTLI
-1047 ELGLE
+1047 ELGLD

-1063 VAFLQSAGRKHHEEE
+1063 VAFLQSAGRKHQEEVNPNNNLVRGAPRLDDLGAPISTSQTKYLE
-1078 RLSSGEELVGDED
+1078 LLARYYVLKGEHVAAARMLLILAERQCSNAEEAPALDQRYQYLSNAVLQAKSAGIAADSSRNPIDSSTVDLLEGKLAVLRFQMQIKQELESMASRLETIPGSSESPSDPFPRDNVLADAESAKEAKDKAKELSLNLKSITQLYNDYAVPFNLWEDRLSSGQELVGDED

-1099 CKDLPEPVLAVY
+1099 CKGQAEPVLAVY

-1138 REWGMSVVAHKLGTT
+1138 REWGMSVIAHKLGTT

-1171 SLNKG
+1171 SLQKG
-1176 IRDKIISL
+1176 VRDKIISL

-1196 LPQSQTETVYRGF
+1196 LPQNQTDNVYRGF
-1209 RELEEKLLS
+1209 RDLEEKLLS
-1218 QTTPNTCWVGKS
+1218 P
-1230 EVQFP
+1230 
-1235 LTAAAAAA
+1235 
-1243 VVVMCGAAARALN
+1243 
-1256 SVSRGA
+1256 
-1262 FSWKPTGFPQQTLAA
+1262 
-1277 AVSRSGVGLHSGART
+1277 
-1292 TARLIPARA
+1292 
-1301 GEGRYF
+1301 Y
-1307 VVEGEGEGETRVAA
+1307 
-1321 EVANAEARSPLCTTL
+1321 
-1336 RRGGAR
+1336 
-1342 VRTVEHL
+1342 
-1349 LSAMEALGVDNCR
+1349 
-1362 VEVSG
+1362 
-1367 GDEIPLLDG
+1367 
-1376 SAQEWVEAIRGA
+1376 
-1388 SLCAAKDSSGQKME
+1388 
-1402 KLAPEINKPV
+1402 
-1412 YLQKSDCF
+1412 
-1420 VAALPSS
+1420 
-1427 RIRITY
+1427 
-1433 GIDFPKVSAIGC
+1433 
-1445 QRFATVLDA
+1445 
-1454 NVYSNKIAPARTF
+1454 
-1467 CVFEEVEKLRAA
+1467 
-1479 GLIKGGSLE
+1479 
-1488 NAMVCSTSG
+1488 
-1497 GWLNPPLR
+1497 
-1505 FEDEPCR
+1505 
-1512 HKSLDLIGDF
+1512 
-1522 SLLAQ
+1522 
-1527 NGNQGFPIA
+1527 
-1536 HVVAYKAGHAL
+1536 
-1547 HTDFLWHLLGRSI
+1547 
-1560 VGQEKLAVQ
+1560 
-1569 C
+1569 

>member
-1 MAWAEDEAIGPD
+1 MAWGEDEAIGPD
-13 VASAGQHVS
+13 VASAGLHVS

-48 YSSHPKEWPPLVEVA
+48 YSSHPKEWPPLVEIA
-63 ETRQLPPILVERY
+63 ETRQLPHMLIERY
-76 NAVAGE
+76 NAAAGE

-91 EIHRAWATVD
+91 DIHQAWATVD

-115 CQEYNA
+115 CQFYNVD
-121 NEQVICAVGLARAKP
+121 EQAICAVGLAKAKP
-136 GIFVEA
+136 GIFIEA
-142 IQYLLVLATPIELM
+142 IQYILVLATPVELV
-156 LVGVCCSASGDGTNP
+156 LVGVCCSASADGTDP

-181 EYMISTDG
+181 EYMIATDG
-189 VTVTCITCTDKGQI
+189 VTMTCITCTDKGQI

-224 KRCRKVCLTAGLG
+224 KRCRKVCLTTGIG

-251 SAVDPIVDMVIDEE
+251 STVDPIINMVIDDE

-281 DLGASGDGPLKKITE
+281 DLGANGDGPLTKVTE
-296 ERNLV
+296 EKNIV
-301 DPRDAPYGSR
+301 DPRDAPYGGR
-311 RPNAQRAARSPKPSI
+311 RPNAHRSTRSPKPSI
-326 VCIAPL
+326 VCISPL

-347 DGKRLFLSTSGG
+347 DGKRLFLTTSGG
-359 SSSVGLST
+359 SGSSVGLNSS
-367 GLQRPSCLKIVATRP
+367 LQRPTCLKIVATRP

-396 VSAAGRAQPEDL
+396 VSAAGRAHPEDL

-479 DVFPP
+479 DILPL

-489 IMQSLYADVE
+489 TVQSLYADVE
-499 CFAAFGKPSEKSSIK
+499 CFTGFRKPSEKACIK

-526 LPRRRIVVF
+526 LPRRRVVVF
-535 NTMGLMEVVFNR
+535 NTMGLMEVIFNR

-552 RKLLD
+552 RKLFD
-557 GNTLRSQLEEFFNRF
+557 GNTLRSQIEEFFNRF
-572 GTGEAAAM
+572 GAGEAAAM
-580 CLMLATK
+580 CLMLAAK
-587 LLYTEDSLISNA
+587 LLYAEDSLISNS

-604 AEAFEDPALVGMPQ
+604 AEAFEDPGLVGMPQ
-618 IDGSTALS
+618 IGGTTALS

-643 AQPIFSGAYEGLC
+643 AEPLFSGAYEGLC

-668 LPIMVVRG
+668 LPIMVIRG
-676 LVGSNDRGDGVV
+676 PAGANEHEDGIV
-688 VCRLSTGAM
+688 VCRLTAGAL
-697 KVLESKIRSLETFFR
+697 KILESKIRSLETFLR

-737 AGPIIGSGGHSS
+737 TGPIIGSGGP
-749 GKSPYSSH
+749 GNGRSPYNSH
-757 IRDVNPTDQSAS
+757 IRDMNPTDQSATS
-769 NKKQRLP
+769 KKPRMLY
-776 CTSAELAAMEVRAI
+776 TSAELAAMEVRAM

-810 CQHNVARLVQ
+810 CQHNVSRLAQ
-820 TLGSDLRKKLVQLT
+820 TLGNDLRKKLVQLT

-861 PEGTG
+861 PEGRG
-866 TIEEISTKLREGCPS
+866 TVEEISTKLREGCPS

-901 VINNYEQKD
+901 MTHNPDERD
-910 ILARDAYNL
+910 ILTRDAFNL

-952 AQALDSHAD
+952 AQSLDSNAD
-961 VINGQIDGR
+961 VINGQIDPR
-970 HHDII
+970 HHDMIML
-975 TAQREQCYKIVMN
+975 QREQCYEIVMN
-988 ALCTLKGVGQ
+988 ALRILKGVGK
-998 SGTQGAD
+998 SGMQGAD
-1005 KSSGS
+1005 KSSGLG
-1010 VTAIDPVSRGKY
+1010 TAVDPASRSNY
-1022 IRQIIQ
+1022 IKQIIQ
-1028 LSVQWPDTM
+1028 LSVQWPDTI
-1037 FHEHLYKTLI
+1037 FHEYLYRTLI

-1063 VAFLQSAGRKHHEEE
+1063 VSFLQSAGRKHQEEVRAVSSLTSGAAKLQDLGAPISTSQTKYLE
-1078 RLSSGEELVGDED
+1078 LLARYYVLKGEHIAAARMLLILAERQCSNSEEAPTLDKRFEYLTNAVLQAKSAGITADSSRNPIDSSTVDLLEGKLAVLRFQMRIKQELELMAARVENIPSSSESPSDPFPRDNILADTEIAKAAKDKAKELSLNLKSITQLYNDYAVPFNLWEVCLEMLSFANYSGDADSKIVREIWARLLNQAITRGGIAEACSVVKRVGSNLDPADGACLPLDIICLHLEKAALDRLSSGEELVGDDD

-1099 CKDLPEPVLAVY
+1099 CKGLPEPVLAVY

-1119 IVPSLNLK
+1119 IMPSLNLK

-1138 REWGMSVVAHKLGTT
+1138 REWGMSVIAHRLGTT
-1153 TAGASFFLD
+1153 NAAASFFFD

-1171 SLNKG
+1171 TTNQG
-1176 IRDKIISL
+1176 ARDKIISL

-1196 LPQSQTETVYRGF
+1196 LPQNQTENVYRGF

-1218 QTTPNTCWVGKS
+1218 P
-1230 EVQFP
+1230 
-1235 LTAAAAAA
+1235 
-1243 VVVMCGAAARALN
+1243 
-1256 SVSRGA
+1256 
-1262 FSWKPTGFPQQTLAA
+1262 
-1277 AVSRSGVGLHSGART
+1277 
-1292 TARLIPARA
+1292 
-1301 GEGRYF
+1301 Y
-1307 VVEGEGEGETRVAA
+1307 
-1321 EVANAEARSPLCTTL
+1321 
-1336 RRGGAR
+1336 
-1342 VRTVEHL
+1342 
-1349 LSAMEALGVDNCR
+1349 
-1362 VEVSG
+1362 
-1367 GDEIPLLDG
+1367 
-1376 SAQEWVEAIRGA
+1376 
-1388 SLCAAKDSSGQKME
+1388 
-1402 KLAPEINKPV
+1402 
-1412 YLQKSDCF
+1412 
-1420 VAALPSS
+1420 
-1427 RIRITY
+1427 
-1433 GIDFPKVSAIGC
+1433 
-1445 QRFATVLDA
+1445 
-1454 NVYSNKIAPARTF
+1454 
-1467 CVFEEVEKLRAA
+1467 
-1479 GLIKGGSLE
+1479 
-1488 NAMVCSTSG
+1488 
-1497 GWLNPPLR
+1497 
-1505 FEDEPCR
+1505 
-1512 HKSLDLIGDF
+1512 
-1522 SLLAQ
+1522 
-1527 NGNQGFPIA
+1527 
-1536 HVVAYKAGHAL
+1536 
-1547 HTDFLWHLLGRSI
+1547 
-1560 VGQEKLAVQ
+1560 
-1569 C
+1569 

>member
-13 VASAGQHVS
+13 VASAGLHIS

-63 ETRQLPPILVERY
+63 ETRQLPPMLIERY
-76 NAVAGE
+76 NAAAGE

-101 NSFFIWR
+101 NSFYAWR

-115 CQEYNA
+115 CQEYHA
-121 NEQVICAVGLARAKP
+121 DEQAICAVGLARAKP

-142 IQYLLVLATPIELM
+142 IQYILVLATPVELI
-156 LVGVCCSASGDGTNP
+156 LVGVCCSASADGTDP

-181 EYMISTDG
+181 EYVISTDG
-189 VTVTCITCTDKGQI
+189 VTMTCITCTDKGQI
-203 FLAGR
+203 FLSGR

-224 KRCRKVCLTAGLG
+224 KRCRKVCLTTGLG

-270 ARTEGMKLQLF
+270 TRTEGMKLQLF
-281 DLGASGDGPLKKITE
+281 DLGASGDGPLRKITE
-296 ERNLV
+296 EKNLV
-301 DPRDAPYGSR
+301 DPRDAPYGGR
-311 RPNAQRAARSPKPSI
+311 RPNASRAARSPKPSI
-326 VCIAPL
+326 VCISPL

-347 DGKRLFLSTSGG
+347 DGKRLFISTSGG
-359 SSSVGLST
+359 SSSSVGLNT

-449 STFGTASRSSRALRE
+449 STFATASRSSRALRE

-479 DVFPP
+479 DVFPL

-499 CFAAFGKPSEKSSIK
+499 CFSAFSKPSEKASIK

-552 RKLLD
+552 RKLFD
-557 GNTLRSQLEEFFNRF
+557 GNTLRSQIEEFFNRF
-572 GTGEAAAM
+572 GAGEAAAM
-580 CLMLATK
+580 CLMLAAK
-587 LLYTEDSLISNA
+587 LLYAEDSLISNT

-604 AEAFEDPALVGMPQ
+604 AEAFEDPGLVGMPQ
-618 IDGSTALS
+618 LNGTTALS

-643 AQPIFSGAYEGLC
+643 AEPLFSGAYEGLC
-656 LCSSRLLYPIWE
+656 LCSSRLLYPVWE
-668 LPIMVVRG
+668 LPVMVVRG
-676 LVGSNDRGDGVV
+676 LIGSNDHGDGVV

-697 KVLESKIRSLETFFR
+697 KVLESKIRSLETFLR

-737 AGPIIGSGGHSS
+737 TGPTIGAGA
-749 GKSPYSSH
+749 
-757 IRDVNPTDQSAS
+757 DQTAS
-769 NKKQRLP
+769 NKKPRSLY
-776 CTSAELAAMEVRAI
+776 TSAELAAMEVRAI

-799 SGEALFLLQLI
+799 SGEALVLLQLI

-820 TLGSDLRKKLVQLT
+820 TLGNDLRKKLVQLT

-851 ISALMEYYIG
+851 ISSLMEYYIG
-861 PEGTG
+861 PEGRG
-866 TIEEISTKLREGCPS
+866 TVEDISTKLREGCPS

-887 YKYYLAVECLERAS
+887 YKYYSAVENLEKAS
-901 VINNYEQKD
+901 MTNNHEERD
-910 ILARDAYNL
+910 VLAREAFNL

-945 VRLPLQK
+945 VRLPLQR
-952 AQALDSHAD
+952 AQALDSNAG
-961 VINGQIDGR
+961 VLNGQIDAR
-970 HHDII
+970 HHDTI
-975 TAQREQCYKIVMN
+975 TAQRVQCYEIVMN
-988 ALCTLKGVGQ
+988 ALRTLKGAGPSPMIAV
-998 SGTQGAD
+998 
-1005 KSSGS
+1005 
-1010 VTAIDPVSRGKY
+1010 DPASRSKC
-1022 IRQIIQ
+1022 IKQIIQ
-1028 LSVQWPDTM
+1028 LSVQWPDTA
-1037 FHEHLYKTLI
+1037 FHEHLYRTLI
-1047 ELGLE
+1047 ELSLD

-1063 VAFLQSAGRKHHEEE
+1063 VPFLQSAGRKHQEVRGAPRLDDLGAPISTTQTKYLELLARYYVLKGEHIAAARMLLILAERQCSNAEEAPALDQRYQYLSNAVLQAKSAGINADSSRNPNDSSTVDLLE
-1078 RLSSGEELVGDED
+1078 GKLAVLRFQMQIKQELESMASRLESVPSSSESPSDPFPRDNILTDLESAKDIKDKAKELSLNLKSITQLYNDYAVPFNLWEVCLEMLNFANYSGDADSKIVREIWARLLDQTLTRGGLAEACSVVKRVGSKLDPADGACLPLDIICLHLEKAALDRLSSGEELVGDED

-1099 CKDLPEPVLAVY
+1099 CKGLAEPVLAVY

-1127 LRLLRSVLAIL
+1127 LRLLRSVLVIL
-1138 REWGMSVVAHKLGTT
+1138 REWGMSVIAHKLGTT

-1171 SLNKG
+1171 SSNQG
-1176 IRDKIISL
+1176 VRDKIISL

-1196 LPQSQTETVYRGF
+1196 LPQNQTENVYRGF
-1209 RELEEKLLS
+1209 RDLEEKLLS
-1218 QTTPNTCWVGKS
+1218 P
-1230 EVQFP
+1230 
-1235 LTAAAAAA
+1235 
-1243 VVVMCGAAARALN
+1243 
-1256 SVSRGA
+1256 
-1262 FSWKPTGFPQQTLAA
+1262 
-1277 AVSRSGVGLHSGART
+1277 
-1292 TARLIPARA
+1292 
-1301 GEGRYF
+1301 Y
-1307 VVEGEGEGETRVAA
+1307 
-1321 EVANAEARSPLCTTL
+1321 
-1336 RRGGAR
+1336 
-1342 VRTVEHL
+1342 
-1349 LSAMEALGVDNCR
+1349 
-1362 VEVSG
+1362 
-1367 GDEIPLLDG
+1367 
-1376 SAQEWVEAIRGA
+1376 
-1388 SLCAAKDSSGQKME
+1388 
-1402 KLAPEINKPV
+1402 
-1412 YLQKSDCF
+1412 
-1420 VAALPSS
+1420 
-1427 RIRITY
+1427 
-1433 GIDFPKVSAIGC
+1433 
-1445 QRFATVLDA
+1445 
-1454 NVYSNKIAPARTF
+1454 
-1467 CVFEEVEKLRAA
+1467 
-1479 GLIKGGSLE
+1479 
-1488 NAMVCSTSG
+1488 
-1497 GWLNPPLR
+1497 
-1505 FEDEPCR
+1505 
-1512 HKSLDLIGDF
+1512 
-1522 SLLAQ
+1522 
-1527 NGNQGFPIA
+1527 
-1536 HVVAYKAGHAL
+1536 
-1547 HTDFLWHLLGRSI
+1547 
-1560 VGQEKLAVQ
+1560 
-1569 C
+1569 

>member
-1 MAWAEDEAIGPD
+1 MAWGEDEAIGPD
-13 VASAGQHVS
+13 VASAGLHVS

-48 YSSHPKEWPPLVEVA
+48 YSSHPKEWPPLVEIA
-63 ETRQLPPILVERY
+63 ETRQLPHMLIERY
-76 NAVAGE
+76 NAAAGE

-91 EIHRAWATVD
+91 DIHQAWATVD

-115 CQEYNA
+115 CQFYNVD
-121 NEQVICAVGLARAKP
+121 EQAICAVGLAKAKP
-136 GIFVEA
+136 GIFIEA
-142 IQYLLVLATPIELM
+142 IQYILVLATPVELV
-156 LVGVCCSASGDGTNP
+156 LVGVCCSASADGTDP

-181 EYMISTDG
+181 EYMIATDG
-189 VTVTCITCTDKGQI
+189 VTMTCITCTDKGQI

-224 KRCRKVCLTAGLG
+224 KRCRKVCLTTGIG

-251 SAVDPIVDMVIDEE
+251 STVDPVVNMVIDDE

-281 DLGASGDGPLKKITE
+281 DLGANGDGPLTKVTE
-296 ERNLV
+296 EKNIV
-301 DPRDAPYGSR
+301 DPRDAPYGGR
-311 RPNAQRAARSPKPSI
+311 RPNAHRSTRSPKPSI
-326 VCIAPL
+326 VCISPL

-347 DGKRLFLSTSGG
+347 DGKRLFLTTSGG
-359 SSSVGLST
+359 SGSSVGLNSS
-367 GLQRPSCLKIVATRP
+367 LQRPTCLKIVATRP

-396 VSAAGRAQPEDL
+396 VSAAGRAHPEDL

-479 DVFPP
+479 DILPL

-489 IMQSLYADVE
+489 TVQSLYADVE
-499 CFAAFGKPSEKSSIK
+499 CFTGFRKPSEKACIK

-526 LPRRRIVVF
+526 LPRRRVVVF
-535 NTMGLMEVVFNR
+535 NTMGLMEVIFNR

-552 RKLLD
+552 RKLFD
-557 GNTLRSQLEEFFNRF
+557 GNTLRSQIEEFFNRF
-572 GTGEAAAM
+572 GAGEAAAM
-580 CLMLATK
+580 CLMLAAK
-587 LLYTEDSLISNA
+587 LLYAEDSLISNS

-604 AEAFEDPALVGMPQ
+604 AEAFEDPGLVGMPQ
-618 IDGSTALS
+618 IGGTTALS

-643 AQPIFSGAYEGLC
+643 AEPLFSGAYEGLC

-668 LPIMVVRG
+668 LPIMVIRG
-676 LVGSNDRGDGVV
+676 PAGANEHEDGIV
-688 VCRLSTGAM
+688 VCRLSAGAL
-697 KVLESKIRSLETFFR
+697 KILESKIRSLETFLR

-737 AGPIIGSGGHSS
+737 TGPIIGSGGP
-749 GKSPYSSH
+749 GNGRSPYNSH
-757 IRDVNPTDQSAS
+757 IRDMNPTDQSATS
-769 NKKQRLP
+769 KKPRMLY
-776 CTSAELAAMEVRAI
+776 TSAELAAMEVRAM

-810 CQHNVARLVQ
+810 CQHNVSRLAQ
-820 TLGSDLRKKLVQLT
+820 TLGNDLRKKLVQLT

-861 PEGTG
+861 PEGRG
-866 TIEEISTKLREGCPS
+866 TVEEISTKLREGCPS

-901 VINNYEQKD
+901 MTHNPDERD
-910 ILARDAYNL
+910 ILTRDAFNL

-952 AQALDSHAD
+952 AQSLDSNAD
-961 VINGQIDGR
+961 VINGQIDPR
-970 HHDII
+970 HHDMIML
-975 TAQREQCYKIVMN
+975 QREQCYEIVMN
-988 ALCTLKGVGQ
+988 ALRILKGVGK
-998 SGTQGAD
+998 SGMQGAD
-1005 KSSGS
+1005 KSSGLG
-1010 VTAIDPVSRGKY
+1010 TAVDPASRSNY
-1022 IRQIIQ
+1022 IKQIIQ
-1028 LSVQWPDTM
+1028 LSVQWPDTI
-1037 FHEHLYKTLI
+1037 FHEYLYRTLI

-1063 VAFLQSAGRKHHEEE
+1063 VSFLQSAGRKHQEEVRAVSSLTSGAAKLQDLGAPISTSQTKYLE
-1078 RLSSGEELVGDED
+1078 LLARYYVLKGEHIAAARMLLILAERQCSNSEEAPTLDKRFEYLTNAVLQAKSAGITADSSRNPIDSSTVDLLEGKLAVLRFQMRIKQELELMAARVENIPSSSESPSDPFPRDNILADTEIAKAAKDKAKELSLNLKSITQLYNDYAVPFNLWEVCLEMLSFANYSGDADSKIVREIWARLLGQAITRGGIAEACSVVKRVGSNLDPADGACLPLDIICLHLEKAALDRLSSGEELVGDDD

-1099 CKDLPEPVLAVY
+1099 F
-1111 DQLLSNGA
+1111 
-1119 IVPSLNLK
+1119 
-1127 LRLLRSVLAIL
+1127 LAIL
-1138 REWGMSVVAHKLGTT
+1138 REWGMSVIAHRLGTT
-1153 TAGASFFLD
+1153 NAAASFFFD

-1171 SLNKG
+1171 TTNQG
-1176 IRDKIISL
+1176 ARDKIISL

-1196 LPQSQTETVYRGF
+1196 LPQNQTENVYRGF

-1218 QTTPNTCWVGKS
+1218 P
-1230 EVQFP
+1230 
-1235 LTAAAAAA
+1235 
-1243 VVVMCGAAARALN
+1243 
-1256 SVSRGA
+1256 
-1262 FSWKPTGFPQQTLAA
+1262 
-1277 AVSRSGVGLHSGART
+1277 
-1292 TARLIPARA
+1292 
-1301 GEGRYF
+1301 Y
-1307 VVEGEGEGETRVAA
+1307 
-1321 EVANAEARSPLCTTL
+1321 
-1336 RRGGAR
+1336 
-1342 VRTVEHL
+1342 
-1349 LSAMEALGVDNCR
+1349 
-1362 VEVSG
+1362 
-1367 GDEIPLLDG
+1367 
-1376 SAQEWVEAIRGA
+1376 
-1388 SLCAAKDSSGQKME
+1388 
-1402 KLAPEINKPV
+1402 
-1412 YLQKSDCF
+1412 
-1420 VAALPSS
+1420 
-1427 RIRITY
+1427 
-1433 GIDFPKVSAIGC
+1433 
-1445 QRFATVLDA
+1445 
-1454 NVYSNKIAPARTF
+1454 
-1467 CVFEEVEKLRAA
+1467 
-1479 GLIKGGSLE
+1479 
-1488 NAMVCSTSG
+1488 
-1497 GWLNPPLR
+1497 
-1505 FEDEPCR
+1505 
-1512 HKSLDLIGDF
+1512 
-1522 SLLAQ
+1522 
-1527 NGNQGFPIA
+1527 
-1536 HVVAYKAGHAL
+1536 
-1547 HTDFLWHLLGRSI
+1547 
-1560 VGQEKLAVQ
+1560 
-1569 C
+1569 

>member
-13 VASAGQHVS
+13 VASAGMHVS

-63 ETRQLPPILVERY
+63 ETRQLPPMLIERY
-76 NAVAGE
+76 NAAAGE

-108 FDKWDGQ
+108 FDKWDGH
-115 CQEYNA
+115 CQEHNA
-121 NEQVICAVGLARAKP
+121 DDQVICAVGLARAKP

-142 IQYLLVLATPIELM
+142 IQYLLVLATPVELI
-156 LVGVCCSASGDGTNP
+156 LVGVCCSASADGTDP
-171 YAELSLQPLP
+171 YVDLSLQPLP
-181 EYMISTDG
+181 EYIISTDG
-189 VTVTCITCTDKGQI
+189 VTMTCITCTDKGQI

-218 TGSGWR
+218 SGSGWR
-224 KRCRKVCLTAGLG
+224 KRCRKVCLTTGLG

-251 SAVDPIVDMVIDEE
+251 STVDPIVDMVIDEE

-281 DLGASGDGPLKKITE
+281 DLGAGGDGPLKKITE
-296 ERNLV
+296 EKNLV
-301 DPRDAPYGSR
+301 DPRDVPYGGR
-311 RPNAQRAARSPKPSI
+311 RPNAQRASRSTKPSI
-326 VCIAPL
+326 VCVAPL

-367 GLQRPSCLKIVATRP
+367 GSQRPSCLKIVATRP

-426 SSATAMSSLL
+426 SSSTAMSSLL

-449 STFGTASRSSRALRE
+449 STFGTASRSSKALRE
-464 TVSALPVEGRMLCAS
+464 TVSALPVEGRMLCAA
-479 DVFPP
+479 DVFPL

-552 RKLLD
+552 RKLFD

-572 GTGEAAAM
+572 GAGEAAAM
-580 CLMLATK
+580 CLMLAAK
-587 LLYTEDSLISNA
+587 LLYAEDSLISNA

-604 AEAFEDPALVGMPQ
+604 AEAFEDPGLVGMPQ

-656 LCSSRLLYPIWE
+656 LCSSRLMYPIWE
-668 LPIMVVRG
+668 FPVMVVRG
-676 LVGSNDRGDGVV
+676 LIGSNDCGDGVV

-697 KVLESKIRSLETFFR
+697 KVLESKIRSLETFLR

-737 AGPIIGSGGHSS
+737 ARPIIGSGGHSS
-749 GKSPYSSH
+749 GKSPYSSR
-757 IRDVNPTDQSAS
+757 IRDVDPTVQSAS

-776 CTSAELAAMEVRAI
+776 YTSAELAAMEVRAI

-810 CQHNVARLVQ
+810 CQHNVTRLVQ
-820 TLGSDLRKKLVQLT
+820 TLGNDLRKKLVQLT

-861 PEGTG
+861 PEGRG
-866 TIEEISTKLREGCPS
+866 TVDEVSTKLREGCPS

-901 VINNYEQKD
+901 MTNNHDEKD
-910 ILARDAYNL
+910 ILARDAFNL

-952 AQALDSHAD
+952 AQALDSNAD
-961 VINGQIDGR
+961 VINGQIDAR
-970 HHDII
+970 HHDTI

-988 ALCTLKGVGQ
+988 ALRTLKGGGQ

-1005 KSSGS
+1005 NSSGS
-1010 VTAIDPVSRGKY
+1010 VTALAPASRGKY
-1022 IRQIIQ
+1022 IKQIIQ
-1028 LSVQWPDTM
+1028 LSVQWPDTV
-1037 FHEHLYKTLI
+1037 FHEHLYRTLI

-1063 VAFLQSAGRKHHEEE
+1063 VAFLQSAGHKHHEEVQGLPAVASKASKLNDLSAPISTSQTKYLE
-1078 RLSSGEELVGDED
+1078 LLARYYVLKGEHIAAARMLLILAERQCSSVEEAPTLDQRYQYLSNATLQAKSAGITADSSRNPIDSSTVDLLEGKLAVLRFQMQIKQELEFMASQLENLPGSSESPSDPFPRDNILADVETARSAMEKAKELSLNLKSITQLYNDYAVPFNLWEVCLEILNFANYSGDADSKIVREIWARFLDQALTRGGVAEACSVMKRIGSKLDPADGACLPLDIICLHLEKAALDRLSSGEELVGDED

-1099 CKDLPEPVLAVY
+1099 CKGLPEPVLAVY

-1138 REWGMSVVAHKLGTT
+1138 REWGMSVIAHKLGTT

-1171 SLNKG
+1171 ALNQG

-1196 LPQSQTETVYRGF
+1196 LPQSQTENVYRGF

-1218 QTTPNTCWVGKS
+1218 Q
-1230 EVQFP
+1230 
-1235 LTAAAAAA
+1235 
-1243 VVVMCGAAARALN
+1243 
-1256 SVSRGA
+1256 
-1262 FSWKPTGFPQQTLAA
+1262 
-1277 AVSRSGVGLHSGART
+1277 
-1292 TARLIPARA
+1292 
-1301 GEGRYF
+1301 
-1307 VVEGEGEGETRVAA
+1307 
-1321 EVANAEARSPLCTTL
+1321 
-1336 RRGGAR
+1336 
-1342 VRTVEHL
+1342 
-1349 LSAMEALGVDNCR
+1349 
-1362 VEVSG
+1362 
-1367 GDEIPLLDG
+1367 
-1376 SAQEWVEAIRGA
+1376 
-1388 SLCAAKDSSGQKME
+1388 
-1402 KLAPEINKPV
+1402 
-1412 YLQKSDCF
+1412 
-1420 VAALPSS
+1420 
-1427 RIRITY
+1427 
-1433 GIDFPKVSAIGC
+1433 
-1445 QRFATVLDA
+1445 
-1454 NVYSNKIAPARTF
+1454 
-1467 CVFEEVEKLRAA
+1467 
-1479 GLIKGGSLE
+1479 
-1488 NAMVCSTSG
+1488 
-1497 GWLNPPLR
+1497 
-1505 FEDEPCR
+1505 
-1512 HKSLDLIGDF
+1512 
-1522 SLLAQ
+1522 
-1527 NGNQGFPIA
+1527 
-1536 HVVAYKAGHAL
+1536 
-1547 HTDFLWHLLGRSI
+1547 
-1560 VGQEKLAVQ
+1560 
-1569 C
+1569 

>member
-1 MAWAEDEAIGPD
+1 MAWGEDEAIGPD
-13 VASAGQHVS
+13 VASAGLNVS

-63 ETRQLPPILVERY
+63 ETRQLPPMLIERY
-76 NAVAGE
+76 NAAAGE

-91 EIHRAWATVD
+91 DIHRAWATVD
-101 NSFFIWR
+101 NSFFVWR

-115 CQEYNA
+115 CQVHNVD
-121 NEQVICAVGLARAKP
+121 EQAICAVGLARAKP

-142 IQYLLVLATPIELM
+142 IQYLLVLATPVEFLV
-156 LVGVCCSASGDGTNP
+156 LVGVCCSSSADGTDP

-181 EYMISTDG
+181 EYMIATDG
-189 VTVTCITCTDKGQI
+189 VTMTCITCTDKGQI

-213 ELQYT
+213 EVQYT

-224 KRCRKVCLTAGLG
+224 KRCRKVCLTTGIG

-251 SAVDPIVDMVIDEE
+251 STVDPIVDMVIDEE

-281 DLGASGDGPLKKITE
+281 DLGASGDGPLTKITE
-296 ERNLV
+296 EKNIV

-311 RPNAQRAARSPKPSI
+311 RPNARRAAQSPKPSI

-359 SSSVGLST
+359 SGSSVGLNS
-367 GLQRPSCLKIVATRP
+367 GLQRPTGLKIVATRP

-396 VSAAGRAQPEDL
+396 VSAAGRAHPEDL

-436 AVQKDSAAQLSLP
+436 AVQKDSAAQSSLP
-449 STFGTASRSSRALRE
+449 SGFGTASRGSRALRE

-479 DVFPP
+479 DVFPL

-489 IMQSLYADVE
+489 TLQSLYADVE
-499 CFAAFGKPSEKSSIK
+499 CFAGFRKPSEKASIK

-526 LPRRRIVVF
+526 LPRRRVVVF

-552 RKLLD
+552 RKLFD
-557 GNTLRSQLEEFFNRF
+557 GNTLRSQIEEFFNRF
-572 GTGEAAAM
+572 GAGEAAAM
-580 CLMLATK
+580 CLMLAAR
-587 LLYTEDSLISNA
+587 LLYAEDSLISNA

-604 AEAFEDPALVGMPQ
+604 AEAFEDTGLVGLPQ
-618 IDGSTALS
+618 IDGTTALS

-643 AQPIFSGAYEGLC
+643 AEPLFSGAYEGLC
-656 LCSSRLLYPIWE
+656 LCSSRLLYPVWE
-668 LPIMVVRG
+668 LPIMVIRG
-676 LVGSNDRGDGVV
+676 PAGTKEREDGVV

-697 KVLESKIRSLETFFR
+697 KVLESKIRSLETFLR

-737 AGPIIGSGGHSS
+737 TGPIIGSGGCNN
-749 GKSPYSSH
+749 GKSPYSSQ
-757 IRDVNPTDQSAS
+757 IIPADQSAS
-769 NKKQRLP
+769 SKKPRLLY
-776 CTSAELAAMEVRAI
+776 TSAELAAMEVRAM

-810 CQHNVARLVQ
+810 CQHNVARLAQ
-820 TLGSDLRKKLVQLT
+820 TLGNDLRKKLIQLT

-861 PEGTG
+861 PEGRG
-866 TIEEISTKLREGCPS
+866 TVDEISTKLREGCPS

-901 VINNYEQKD
+901 TTNNHDERE
-910 ILARDAYNL
+910 ILARDAFNL

-952 AQALDSHAD
+952 AQALDSNAD
-961 VINGQIDGR
+961 VINGHIDPR
-970 HHDII
+970 HHDTI
-975 TAQREQCYKIVMN
+975 ALQREQCYEIVMN
-988 ALCTLKGVGQ
+988 ALRTLKGVGH
-998 SGTQGAD
+998 SGTQGAG
-1005 KSSGS
+1005 KSSGLA
-1010 VTAIDPVSRGKY
+1010 TAIDPASRSKY
-1022 IRQIIQ
+1022 IKQIIQ
-1028 LSVQWPDTM
+1028 LSVQWPDTV
-1037 FHEHLYKTLI
+1037 FHEHLYRTLI
-1047 ELGLE
+1047 ELSLE

-1063 VAFLQSAGRKHHEEE
+1063 VSFLQSAGRKHQEEVRAVSAHISTSQTKHLE
-1078 RLSSGEELVGDED
+1078 LLARYYVLKGEHIAAARMLLILAERQCSSSEEAPSLDQRYQYLSSAVLQAKSAGIAADSSRNPIDSSTVDLLEGKLAVLRFQMQIKQELELMASRLENLPSSSESPSDSFPRDNILVDAETAKAAKDKAKELSLNLKSITQLYNDYAVPFNLWEVCLEMLSFANYSGDADSKIVREIWARLLDQALTRGGVAEACSVVKRVGSKLDPADGACLPLDIICLHLEKAALDRLSSGEELVGDDD

-1099 CKDLPEPVLAVY
+1099 CKGVPEPVLAVY

-1119 IVPSLNLK
+1119 IMPSLNLK

-1138 REWGMSVVAHKLGTT
+1138 REWGMSVIAHRLGTT
-1153 TAGASFFLD
+1153 SAGASFFYD
-1162 GTFSLNQTG
+1162 GTFSLIQTG
-1171 SLNKG
+1171 SSNQG
-1176 IRDKIISL
+1176 VRDKIISL

-1196 LPQSQTETVYRGF
+1196 LPQNQTENVYRGF

-1218 QTTPNTCWVGKS
+1218 P
-1230 EVQFP
+1230 
-1235 LTAAAAAA
+1235 
-1243 VVVMCGAAARALN
+1243 
-1256 SVSRGA
+1256 
-1262 FSWKPTGFPQQTLAA
+1262 
-1277 AVSRSGVGLHSGART
+1277 
-1292 TARLIPARA
+1292 
-1301 GEGRYF
+1301 Y
-1307 VVEGEGEGETRVAA
+1307 
-1321 EVANAEARSPLCTTL
+1321 
-1336 RRGGAR
+1336 
-1342 VRTVEHL
+1342 
-1349 LSAMEALGVDNCR
+1349 
-1362 VEVSG
+1362 
-1367 GDEIPLLDG
+1367 
-1376 SAQEWVEAIRGA
+1376 
-1388 SLCAAKDSSGQKME
+1388 
-1402 KLAPEINKPV
+1402 
-1412 YLQKSDCF
+1412 
-1420 VAALPSS
+1420 
-1427 RIRITY
+1427 
-1433 GIDFPKVSAIGC
+1433 
-1445 QRFATVLDA
+1445 
-1454 NVYSNKIAPARTF
+1454 
-1467 CVFEEVEKLRAA
+1467 
-1479 GLIKGGSLE
+1479 
-1488 NAMVCSTSG
+1488 
-1497 GWLNPPLR
+1497 
-1505 FEDEPCR
+1505 
-1512 HKSLDLIGDF
+1512 
-1522 SLLAQ
+1522 
-1527 NGNQGFPIA
+1527 
-1536 HVVAYKAGHAL
+1536 
-1547 HTDFLWHLLGRSI
+1547 
-1560 VGQEKLAVQ
+1560 
-1569 C
+1569 

>member
-13 VASAGQHVS
+13 VASAGLHVS
-22 ERIGRDAAAQPD
+22 EWIGRDAAAQPD

-63 ETRQLPPILVERY
+63 ETRQLPPMLIERY
-76 NAVAGE
+76 NAAAGE

-101 NSFFIWR
+101 NSFYVWR

-115 CQEYNA
+115 CQEYHA
-121 NEQVICAVGLARAKP
+121 DEQAICAVGLARAKP

-142 IQYLLVLATPIELM
+142 IQYILILATPVEVM
-156 LVGVCCSASGDGTNP
+156 LVGVCCSASADGTDP

-189 VTVTCITCTDKGQI
+189 VTMTCITCTDRGQI
-203 FLAGR
+203 FLSGR

-224 KRCRKVCLTAGLG
+224 KRCRKVCLTTGLG
-237 SLLSRWVLPNAFKF
+237 SLLSRWVLPSAFNF

-296 ERNLV
+296 EKNLV
-301 DPRDAPYGSR
+301 DPRDAPYGGR
-311 RPNAQRAARSPKPSI
+311 RPNASRAARSPKPSI
-326 VCIAPL
+326 VCISPL

-347 DGKRLFLSTSGG
+347 DGKRLFISTSGG
-359 SSSVGLST
+359 SSSSVGLNS

-449 STFGTASRSSRALRE
+449 STFATASRSSKALRE

-479 DVFPP
+479 DVFPL

-499 CFAAFGKPSEKSSIK
+499 CLSAFRKLSEKASVK

-526 LPRRRIVVF
+526 LPRRRMVVF
-535 NTMGLMEVVFNR
+535 NTMGLMELVFNR

-552 RKLLD
+552 RKLFD
-557 GNTLRSQLEEFFNRF
+557 GNTLRSQIEEFFNRF
-572 GTGEAAAM
+572 GAGEAAAM
-580 CLMLATK
+580 CLMLAAK

-604 AEAFEDPALVGMPQ
+604 AEAFEDPGLVGMPQ
-618 IDGSTALS
+618 LNGTTALS

-643 AQPIFSGAYEGLC
+643 AEPLFSGAYEGLC
-656 LCSSRLLYPIWE
+656 LCSSRLLYPVWE
-668 LPIMVVRG
+668 LPVMVVRG
-676 LVGSNDRGDGVV
+676 LIGSNDHGDGVV

-697 KVLESKIRSLETFFR
+697 KVLESKIRSLETFLR

-737 AGPIIGSGGHSS
+737 TGPTIGAGIHNN
-749 GKSPYSSH
+749 GKTPYR
-757 IRDVNPTDQSAS
+757 IRDMDSADQSAS
-769 NKKQRLP
+769 NKKPRSLY
-776 CTSAELAAMEVRAI
+776 TSAELAAMEVRAI

-799 SGEALFLLQLI
+799 SGEALVLLQLL

-820 TLGSDLRKKLVQLT
+820 TLGNDLRKKLVQLT

-851 ISALMEYYIG
+851 ISSLMEYYIG
-861 PEGTG
+861 PEGKG
-866 TIEEISTKLREGCPS
+866 TVEDISTKLREGCPS

-887 YKYYLAVECLERAS
+887 YKYYSAVESLEKAS
-901 VINNYEQKD
+901 MTNNQDERD
-910 ILARDAYNL
+910 ILAREAFNL
-919 LTKIPDSAD
+919 LTRIPDSAD

-952 AQALDSHAD
+952 AQALDSNAD
-961 VINGQIDGR
+961 VINGQIDAR
-970 HHDII
+970 HHDTI
-975 TAQREQCYKIVMN
+975 TAQRVQCYEIVMN
-988 ALCTLKGVGQ
+988 ALRTLKGAGR
-998 SGTQGAD
+998 SGAPGP
-1005 KSSGS
+1005 
-1010 VTAIDPVSRGKY
+1010 VTALDPASRSKC
-1022 IRQIIQ
+1022 IKQIIQ
-1028 LSVQWPDTM
+1028 LSVQWPDTA
-1037 FHEHLYKTLI
+1037 FHEHLYRTLI
-1047 ELGLE
+1047 ELGLD

-1063 VAFLQSAGRKHHEEE
+1063 VAFLQSAGRKHQEEVNPNNNLVRGAPRLDDLGAPISTSQTKYLE
-1078 RLSSGEELVGDED
+1078 LLARYYVLKGEHVAAARMLLILAERQCSNAEEAPALDQRYQYLSNAVLQAKSAGIAADSSRNPIDSSTVDLLEGKLAVLRFQMQIKQELESMASRLETIPGSSESPSDPFPRDNVLADAESAKEAKDKAKELSLNLKSITQLYNDYAVPFNLWEDRLSSGQELVGDED

-1099 CKDLPEPVLAVY
+1099 CKGQAEPVLAVY

-1138 REWGMSVVAHKLGTT
+1138 REWGMSVIAHKLGTT

-1171 SLNKG
+1171 SLQKG
-1176 IRDKIISL
+1176 VRDKIISL

-1196 LPQSQTETVYRGF
+1196 LPQSQTDNVYRGF
-1209 RELEEKLLS
+1209 RDLEEKLLS
-1218 QTTPNTCWVGKS
+1218 P
-1230 EVQFP
+1230 
-1235 LTAAAAAA
+1235 
-1243 VVVMCGAAARALN
+1243 
-1256 SVSRGA
+1256 
-1262 FSWKPTGFPQQTLAA
+1262 
-1277 AVSRSGVGLHSGART
+1277 
-1292 TARLIPARA
+1292 
-1301 GEGRYF
+1301 Y
-1307 VVEGEGEGETRVAA
+1307 
-1321 EVANAEARSPLCTTL
+1321 
-1336 RRGGAR
+1336 
-1342 VRTVEHL
+1342 
-1349 LSAMEALGVDNCR
+1349 
-1362 VEVSG
+1362 
-1367 GDEIPLLDG
+1367 
-1376 SAQEWVEAIRGA
+1376 
-1388 SLCAAKDSSGQKME
+1388 
-1402 KLAPEINKPV
+1402 
-1412 YLQKSDCF
+1412 
-1420 VAALPSS
+1420 
-1427 RIRITY
+1427 
-1433 GIDFPKVSAIGC
+1433 
-1445 QRFATVLDA
+1445 
-1454 NVYSNKIAPARTF
+1454 
-1467 CVFEEVEKLRAA
+1467 
-1479 GLIKGGSLE
+1479 
-1488 NAMVCSTSG
+1488 
-1497 GWLNPPLR
+1497 
-1505 FEDEPCR
+1505 
-1512 HKSLDLIGDF
+1512 
-1522 SLLAQ
+1522 
-1527 NGNQGFPIA
+1527 
-1536 HVVAYKAGHAL
+1536 
-1547 HTDFLWHLLGRSI
+1547 
-1560 VGQEKLAVQ
+1560 
-1569 C
+1569 

>member
-1 MAWAEDEAIGPD
+1 MAWGEDEAIGPD
-13 VASAGQHVS
+13 VASAGLHVS

-34 LEEALEASRYASHP
+34 LEEALEASRYSSHP
-48 YSSHPKEWPPLVEVA
+48 YSSHPKEWPPLVEIA
-63 ETRQLPPILVERY
+63 ETRQLPPMLIERY
-76 NAVAGE
+76 NAAAGE

-91 EIHRAWATVD
+91 DIHRAWATVD

-115 CQEYNA
+115 CQDYNVD
-121 NEQVICAVGLARAKP
+121 EQAICAVGLARAKP

-142 IQYLLVLATPIELM
+142 IQYLLVLATPVELV
-156 LVGVCCSASGDGTNP
+156 LVGVCCSASADGTDP

-181 EYMISTDG
+181 EYMIATDG

-224 KRCRKVCLTAGLG
+224 KRCRKVCLTTGIG

-251 SAVDPIVDMVIDEE
+251 STVDPIVDMVIDDE

-281 DLGASGDGPLKKITE
+281 DLGANGDGPLTKVTE
-296 ERNLV
+296 EKNIV
-301 DPRDAPYGSR
+301 DPRDAPYGGR
-311 RPNAQRAARSPKPSI
+311 RSNAQRSARSPKPSI
-326 VCIAPL
+326 VCISPL
-332 SAMESKWLHAVAVLS
+332 SSMESKWLHAVAVLS
-347 DGKRLFLSTSGG
+347 DGKRLFLTTSGG
-359 SSSVGLST
+359 SGSSVGLSSS
-367 GLQRPSCLKIVATRP
+367 LQRPTCLKIVATRP

-396 VSAAGRAQPEDL
+396 VSAAGRAHPEDL

-479 DVFPP
+479 DVLPL

-489 IMQSLYADVE
+489 TVQSLYADVE
-499 CFAAFGKPSEKSSIK
+499 CFTSFRKPSEKASIK

-526 LPRRRIVVF
+526 LPRRRVVVF
-535 NTMGLMEVVFNR
+535 NTMGLMEVIFNR

-552 RKLLD
+552 RKLFD
-557 GNTLRSQLEEFFNRF
+557 GNTLRSQIEEFFNRF
-572 GTGEAAAM
+572 GAGEAAAM
-580 CLMLATK
+580 CLMLAAK
-587 LLYTEDSLISNA
+587 LLYAEDSLISNA

-604 AEAFEDPALVGMPQ
+604 AEAFEDPGLVGMPQ
-618 IDGSTALS
+618 IDGTTALS

-643 AQPIFSGAYEGLC
+643 AEPLFSGAYEGLC

-668 LPIMVVRG
+668 LPIMVIRG
-676 LVGSNDRGDGVV
+676 PAGANEHEDGIV
-688 VCRLSTGAM
+688 VCRLSAGAL
-697 KVLESKIRSLETFFR
+697 KILESKIRSLETFLR

-737 AGPIIGSGGHSS
+737 TGPIMGSGGR
-749 GKSPYSSH
+749 GNGRSPYNSQ
-757 IRDVNPTDQSAS
+757 IRDMNPTDQSAS
-769 NKKQRLP
+769 SKKPRLVY
-776 CTSAELAAMEVRAI
+776 TSAELAAMEVRAM

-810 CQHNVARLVQ
+810 CHHNVVRLAQ
-820 TLGSDLRKKLVQLT
+820 TLGNDLRKKLVQLT

-861 PEGTG
+861 PEGRG
-866 TIEEISTKLREGCPS
+866 TVEEISTKLREGCPS

-901 VINNYEQKD
+901 MTNNPDERD
-910 ILARDAYNL
+910 ILARDAFNL

-952 AQALDSHAD
+952 AQALDSNAD
-961 VINGQIDGR
+961 VINGQIDPR
-970 HHDII
+970 HHDMI
-975 TAQREQCYKIVMN
+975 TLQREQCYEIVMN
-988 ALCTLKGVGQ
+988 ALRTLKGVG
-998 SGTQGAD
+998 QGAD
-1005 KSSGS
+1005 KSSGLA
-1010 VTAIDPVSRGKY
+1010 TAVDPASRSKY
-1022 IRQIIQ
+1022 IKQIIQ
-1028 LSVQWPDTM
+1028 LSVQWPDTV
-1037 FHEHLYKTLI
+1037 FHEHLYRTLI

-1063 VAFLQSAGRKHHEEE
+1063 VSFLQSAGRKHQEEVRAVSSLTSGAAKLQDLGAPISTSQTKYLE
-1078 RLSSGEELVGDED
+1078 LLARYYVLKGEHIAAARMLLILAERQCSNSEEAPTLDKRYEYLRNAVLQAKSAGIAADSSRNPIDSSTVDLLEGKLAVLRFQMQIKQELELMAARVENILSNSESPNDPFPRDNILADAEAAKAAKDKAKELSLGLKSITQLYNDYAVPFNLWEVCLEMLSFANYSGDADSKIVREIWARLLDQALTRGGVAEACSVVKRVGSKLDPADGACLPLDIISLHLEKAALDRLSSGEELVGDDD

-1099 CKDLPEPVLAVY
+1099 CKGLPEPVLAVY

-1119 IVPSLNLK
+1119 IMPSLNIK

-1138 REWGMSVVAHKLGTT
+1138 REWGMSVIAHRLGTT
-1153 TAGASFFLD
+1153 SAGASFFFD

-1171 SLNKG
+1171 TANQG
-1176 IRDKIISL
+1176 ARDKIISL

-1196 LPQSQTETVYRGF
+1196 LPQNQTENVYRGF

-1218 QTTPNTCWVGKS
+1218 P
-1230 EVQFP
+1230 
-1235 LTAAAAAA
+1235 
-1243 VVVMCGAAARALN
+1243 
-1256 SVSRGA
+1256 
-1262 FSWKPTGFPQQTLAA
+1262 
-1277 AVSRSGVGLHSGART
+1277 
-1292 TARLIPARA
+1292 
-1301 GEGRYF
+1301 Y
-1307 VVEGEGEGETRVAA
+1307 
-1321 EVANAEARSPLCTTL
+1321 
-1336 RRGGAR
+1336 
-1342 VRTVEHL
+1342 
-1349 LSAMEALGVDNCR
+1349 
-1362 VEVSG
+1362 
-1367 GDEIPLLDG
+1367 
-1376 SAQEWVEAIRGA
+1376 
-1388 SLCAAKDSSGQKME
+1388 
-1402 KLAPEINKPV
+1402 
-1412 YLQKSDCF
+1412 
-1420 VAALPSS
+1420 
-1427 RIRITY
+1427 
-1433 GIDFPKVSAIGC
+1433 
-1445 QRFATVLDA
+1445 
-1454 NVYSNKIAPARTF
+1454 
-1467 CVFEEVEKLRAA
+1467 
-1479 GLIKGGSLE
+1479 
-1488 NAMVCSTSG
+1488 
-1497 GWLNPPLR
+1497 
-1505 FEDEPCR
+1505 
-1512 HKSLDLIGDF
+1512 
-1522 SLLAQ
+1522 
-1527 NGNQGFPIA
+1527 
-1536 HVVAYKAGHAL
+1536 
-1547 HTDFLWHLLGRSI
+1547 
-1560 VGQEKLAVQ
+1560 
-1569 C
+1569 

>member
-1 MAWAEDEAIGPD
+1 MAWGEDEAIGPD
-13 VASAGQHVS
+13 VASAGLHVS

-34 LEEALEASRYASHP
+34 LEEALEASRYSSHP
-48 YSSHPKEWPPLVEVA
+48 YSSHPKELQWPPLVEIA
-63 ETRQLPPILVERY
+63 ETRQLPPMLIERY
-76 NAVAGE
+76 NAAAGE

-91 EIHRAWATVD
+91 DIHRAWATVD

-115 CQEYNA
+115 CQDYNVD
-121 NEQVICAVGLARAKP
+121 EQAICAVGLARAKP

-142 IQYLLVLATPIELM
+142 IQYLLVLATPVELV
-156 LVGVCCSASGDGTNP
+156 LVGVCCSASADGTDP

-181 EYMISTDG
+181 EYMIATDG

-224 KRCRKVCLTAGLG
+224 KRCRKVCLTTGIG

-251 SAVDPIVDMVIDEE
+251 STVDPIVDMVIDDE

-281 DLGASGDGPLKKITE
+281 DLGANGDGPLTKVTE
-296 ERNLV
+296 EKNIV
-301 DPRDAPYGSR
+301 DPRDAPYGGR
-311 RPNAQRAARSPKPSI
+311 RSNAQRSARSPKPSI
-326 VCIAPL
+326 VCISPL
-332 SAMESKWLHAVAVLS
+332 SSMESKWLHAVAVLS
-347 DGKRLFLSTSGG
+347 DGKRLFLTTSGG
-359 SSSVGLST
+359 SGSSVGLSSS
-367 GLQRPSCLKIVATRP
+367 LQRPTCLKIVATRP

-396 VSAAGRAQPEDL
+396 VSAAGRAHPEDL

-479 DVFPP
+479 DVLPL

-489 IMQSLYADVE
+489 TVQSLYADVE
-499 CFAAFGKPSEKSSIK
+499 CFTSFRKPSEKASIK

-526 LPRRRIVVF
+526 LPRRRVVVF
-535 NTMGLMEVVFNR
+535 NTMGLMEVIFNR

-552 RKLLD
+552 RKLFD
-557 GNTLRSQLEEFFNRF
+557 GNTLRSQIEEFFNRF
-572 GTGEAAAM
+572 GAGEAAAM
-580 CLMLATK
+580 CLMLAAK
-587 LLYTEDSLISNA
+587 LLYAEDSLISNA

-604 AEAFEDPALVGMPQ
+604 AEAFEDPGLVGMPQ
-618 IDGSTALS
+618 IDGTTALS

-643 AQPIFSGAYEGLC
+643 AEPLFSGAYEGLC

-668 LPIMVVRG
+668 LPIMVIRG
-676 LVGSNDRGDGVV
+676 PAGANEHEDGIV
-688 VCRLSTGAM
+688 VCRLSAGAL
-697 KVLESKIRSLETFFR
+697 KILESKIRSLETFLR

-737 AGPIIGSGGHSS
+737 TGPIMGSGGR
-749 GKSPYSSH
+749 GNGRSPYNSQ
-757 IRDVNPTDQSAS
+757 IRDMNPTDQSAS
-769 NKKQRLP
+769 SKKPRLVY
-776 CTSAELAAMEVRAI
+776 TSAELAAMEVRAM

-810 CQHNVARLVQ
+810 CHHNVVRLAQ
-820 TLGSDLRKKLVQLT
+820 TLGNDLRKKLVQLT

-861 PEGTG
+861 PEGRG
-866 TIEEISTKLREGCPS
+866 TVEEISTKLREGCPS

-901 VINNYEQKD
+901 MTNNPDERD
-910 ILARDAYNL
+910 ILARDAFNL

-952 AQALDSHAD
+952 AQALDSNAD
-961 VINGQIDGR
+961 VINGQIDPR
-970 HHDII
+970 HHDMI
-975 TAQREQCYKIVMN
+975 TLQREQCYEIVMN
-988 ALCTLKGVGQ
+988 ALRTLKGVG
-998 SGTQGAD
+998 QGAD
-1005 KSSGS
+1005 KSSGLA
-1010 VTAIDPVSRGKY
+1010 TAVDPASRSKY
-1022 IRQIIQ
+1022 IKQIIQ
-1028 LSVQWPDTM
+1028 LSVQWPDTV
-1037 FHEHLYKTLI
+1037 FHEHLYRTLI

-1063 VAFLQSAGRKHHEEE
+1063 VSFLQSAGRKHQEEVRAVSSLTSGAAKLQDLGAPISTSQTKYLE
-1078 RLSSGEELVGDED
+1078 LLARYYVLKGEHIAAARMLLILAERQCSNSEEAPTLDKRYEYLRNAVLQAKSAGIAADSSRNPIDSSTVDLLEGKLAVLRFQMQIKQELELMAARVENILSNSESPNDPFPRDNILADAEAAKAAKDKAKELSLGLKSITQLYNDYAVPFNLWEVCLEMLSFANYSGDADSKIVREIWARLLDQALTRGGVAEACSVVKRVGSKLDPADGACLPLDIISLHLEKAALDRLSSGEELVGDDD

-1099 CKDLPEPVLAVY
+1099 CKGLPEPVLAVY

-1119 IVPSLNLK
+1119 IMPSLNIK

-1138 REWGMSVVAHKLGTT
+1138 REWGMSVIAHRLGTT
-1153 TAGASFFLD
+1153 SAGASFFFD

-1171 SLNKG
+1171 TANQG
-1176 IRDKIISL
+1176 ARDKIISL

-1196 LPQSQTETVYRGF
+1196 LPQNQTENVYRGF

-1218 QTTPNTCWVGKS
+1218 P
-1230 EVQFP
+1230 
-1235 LTAAAAAA
+1235 
-1243 VVVMCGAAARALN
+1243 
-1256 SVSRGA
+1256 
-1262 FSWKPTGFPQQTLAA
+1262 
-1277 AVSRSGVGLHSGART
+1277 
-1292 TARLIPARA
+1292 
-1301 GEGRYF
+1301 Y
-1307 VVEGEGEGETRVAA
+1307 
-1321 EVANAEARSPLCTTL
+1321 
-1336 RRGGAR
+1336 
-1342 VRTVEHL
+1342 
-1349 LSAMEALGVDNCR
+1349 
-1362 VEVSG
+1362 
-1367 GDEIPLLDG
+1367 
-1376 SAQEWVEAIRGA
+1376 
-1388 SLCAAKDSSGQKME
+1388 
-1402 KLAPEINKPV
+1402 
-1412 YLQKSDCF
+1412 
-1420 VAALPSS
+1420 
-1427 RIRITY
+1427 
-1433 GIDFPKVSAIGC
+1433 
-1445 QRFATVLDA
+1445 
-1454 NVYSNKIAPARTF
+1454 
-1467 CVFEEVEKLRAA
+1467 
-1479 GLIKGGSLE
+1479 
-1488 NAMVCSTSG
+1488 
-1497 GWLNPPLR
+1497 
-1505 FEDEPCR
+1505 
-1512 HKSLDLIGDF
+1512 
-1522 SLLAQ
+1522 
-1527 NGNQGFPIA
+1527 
-1536 HVVAYKAGHAL
+1536 
-1547 HTDFLWHLLGRSI
+1547 
-1560 VGQEKLAVQ
+1560 
-1569 C
+1569 

>member
-13 VASAGQHVS
+13 VASAGLHVS

-63 ETRQLPPILVERY
+63 ETRQLPPMLVERY
-76 NAVAGE
+76 NAAAGE

-115 CQEYNA
+115 CQEHNA
-121 NEQVICAVGLARAKP
+121 DEQVICAVGLARAKP
-136 GIFVEA
+136 GVFVAA
-142 IQYLLVLATPIELM
+142 IQYLLVLATPVEINQARAFAYGM
-156 LVGVCCSASGDGTNP
+156 QSFTKDPTKMTSTASGDGSDP

-181 EYMISTDG
+181 EYIISTDG
-189 VTVTCITCTDKGQI
+189 VTMTCITCTEKGQI

-224 KRCRKVCLTAGLG
+224 KRCRKVCLTTGLG

-270 ARTEGMKLQLF
+270 ARTEGMKMQLF
-281 DLGASGDGPLKKITE
+281 DLGASGDGPLRKITE
-296 ERNLV
+296 EKNLV

-359 SSSVGLST
+359 SSSVGLNTS
-367 GLQRPSCLKIVATRP
+367 LQRPSCLKIVATRP

-479 DVFPP
+479 DVFPL

-547 PVDIL
+547 PIDIL
-552 RKLLD
+552 RKLFD
-557 GNTLRSQLEEFFNRF
+557 GNTLRSQLEEFFSRF
-572 GTGEAAAM
+572 GAGEAAAM
-580 CLMLATK
+580 CLMLAAK
-587 LLYTEDSLISNA
+587 LLYAEDSLISNA

-604 AEAFEDPALVGMPQ
+604 AEAFEDPGLVGMPQ

-688 VCRLSTGAM
+688 VCRLSAGAM
-697 KVLESKIRSLETFFR
+697 KVLESKIRSLETFLR

-749 GKSPYSSH
+749 GKSLYSSR
-757 IRDVNPTDQSAS
+757 IRDADPTDQSAS

-776 CTSAELAAMEVRAI
+776 YTSAELAAMEVRAI

-820 TLGSDLRKKLVQLT
+820 TLGNDLRKKLVQLT

-861 PEGTG
+861 PEGRG
-866 TIEEISTKLREGCPS
+866 TVDEISTKLREGCPS

-901 VINNYEQKD
+901 MTNNHEEKD
-910 ILARDAYNL
+910 ILARDAFNL

-952 AQALDSHAD
+952 AQALDSNTD
-961 VINGQIDGR
+961 VINGQIDAR
-970 HHDII
+970 HHDTI

-988 ALCTLKGVGQ
+988 ALRTLKGVGQ

-1005 KSSGS
+1005 KSSAS
-1010 VTAIDPVSRGKY
+1010 VTALDPASRGKY

-1028 LSVQWPDTM
+1028 LSVQWPDTV
-1037 FHEHLYKTLI
+1037 FHEHLYRTLI

-1063 VAFLQSAGRKHHEEE
+1063 VAFLQSAGRKHHEED

-1099 CKDLPEPVLAVY
+1099 CKGLPEPVLAVY

-1138 REWGMSVVAHKLGTT
+1138 REWGMTVIAHKLGTT

-1162 GTFSLNQTG
+1162 GTFSLNQTW
-1171 SLNKG
+1171 SLNQG
-1176 IRDKIISL
+1176 VRDKISSL
-1184 ANRYMTEVRRLN
+1184 ANRYMAEISLMVIGSEAQILLATACKSKGTVMRLSLSGGGDDDGGRTLAVRPYTRNDDYPGSAIRVGQRRSRKGWNSRVVIPRTEGAGHCSAN
-1196 LPQSQTETVYRGF
+1196 RGRMRF
-1209 RELEEKLLS
+1209 
-1218 QTTPNTCWVGKS
+1218 
-1230 EVQFP
+1230 
-1235 LTAAAAAA
+1235 A
-1243 VVVMCGAAARALN
+1243 M
-1256 SVSRGA
+1256 RGCA
-1262 FSWKPTGFPQQTLAA
+1262 PQQEDFGGNRGQAA
-1277 AVSRSGVGLHSGART
+1277 PSTKGRT
-1292 TARLIPARA
+1292 T
-1301 GEGRYF
+1301 
-1307 VVEGEGEGETRVAA
+1307 
-1321 EVANAEARSPLCTTL
+1321 EA
-1336 RRGGAR
+1336 
-1342 VRTVEHL
+1342 
-1349 LSAMEALGVDNCR
+1349 
-1362 VEVSG
+1362 
-1367 GDEIPLLDG
+1367 
-1376 SAQEWVEAIRGA
+1376 
-1388 SLCAAKDSSGQKME
+1388 
-1402 KLAPEINKPV
+1402 
-1412 YLQKSDCF
+1412 
-1420 VAALPSS
+1420 
-1427 RIRITY
+1427 
-1433 GIDFPKVSAIGC
+1433 
-1445 QRFATVLDA
+1445 
-1454 NVYSNKIAPARTF
+1454 
-1467 CVFEEVEKLRAA
+1467 
-1479 GLIKGGSLE
+1479 
-1488 NAMVCSTSG
+1488 
-1497 GWLNPPLR
+1497 
-1505 FEDEPCR
+1505 
-1512 HKSLDLIGDF
+1512 
-1522 SLLAQ
+1522 
-1527 NGNQGFPIA
+1527 
-1536 HVVAYKAGHAL
+1536 
-1547 HTDFLWHLLGRSI
+1547 
-1560 VGQEKLAVQ
+1560 
-1569 C
+1569 